1 MTDSSEFSPEQAS
14 DPGTSMQDM
23 ARIAAERP
31 DLWASLAANPSLYPD
46 LREWLGQIDDPA
58 VKEALNAS
66 AQQAAGQVPDENAS
80 TAEAGSTEEASEP
93 AAEETPA
100 GDDPAEEAPTAET
113 PAAEAEAGPAEE
125 ESAAEAGPAE
135 DAPAAEEA
143 PTAETVSIEEASE
156 PAAEE
161 TPAGDDPAEEA
172 PTAETPAAEAEAGP
186 AEEESAAE
194 DAPIAETVSIE
205 EASELAAEETPAGE
219 DPVEEAPTAETP
231 AAEAEAGPVE
241 EESAAEAG
249 PAEDAPAAEE
259 APTAETVSIEEASE
273 PAAEETP
280 TAAMGTPPPPP
291 SAPTAAMGTPPPPP
305 SAPTAAMGAPPPP
318 PSAPT
323 AAMGT
328 PPPPPF
334 APTAAMGAPPPP
346 PARAGGK
353 RRRKKWVPIAAVL
366 AVVLAVGGG
375 TFAVYTY
382 LTQRGAASPDEVMS
396 TVSQAIA
403 DKDPISMF
411 KMVSP
416 SEIDTVA
423 DSADAIRD
431 GGSDSRKGS
440 SKADPGALLSKDAI
454 NSYLEALDVSSSEMT
469 YSVDQKSDDLAI
481 ATISS
486 WHLDVSVNQSL
497 ADTLRTRYQSA
508 KGSSLTDEEEEFFSD
523 LDFSDLSYDGDV
535 ADDFRDDI
543 PFEIVMIKE
552 DGRWYISP
560 LMTSAQWNYRDRA
573 QWDDDVESPNYDAD
587 FDSVKGADS
596 PEAAVQNLTEAILD
610 ARRPSD
616 MLDDS
621 VTGLLSLPE
630 RRLAM
635 VYGPVMIGDDRKFS
649 ERASE
654 NVKIDWDLTSTD
666 IGGGQAVVHPG
677 NSKITLNPDDEDEKI
692 TLEFKGNTMKVKTPA
707 SEHNTASVDFTRQ
720 LENPDRLGVVVEKSD
735 GTWHVSSS
743 GTIVNIFSL
752 RPSERAL
759 DKFSDILED
768 LGVDPDDS
776 DDLADTI
783 TQSVAIATPILVGID
798 IAEQLQDVEWRE
810 PYRPSYDSYDSYS
823 GYSTADYYSQ
833 CTSGDM
839 SACDRLY
846 YASSSGSFD
855 ESYGKSCGGRNYSLD
870 YGGQCESKYGR
881 WY

>member
-46 LREWLGQIDDPA
+46 LREWLGQVDDPA

-66 AQQAAGQVPDENAS
+66 AQQAAGQVSAEKAPA
-80 TAEAGSTEEASEP
+80 AEAGSTEEASEP

-205 EASELAAEETPAGE
+205 EASEPAAEETPA
-219 DPVEEAPTAETP
+219 
-231 AAEAEAGPVE
+231 
-241 EESAAEAG
+241 
-249 PAEDAPAAEE
+249 AED

-318 PSAPT
+318 P
-323 AAMGT
+323 
-328 PPPPPF
+328 F
-334 APTAAMGAPPPP
+334 APAAAMGAPPPP

-783 TQSVAIATPILVGID
+783 TQSVAIATPILVGVD

>member
-46 LREWLGQIDDPA
+46 LREWLSQIDDPA
-58 VKEALNAS
+58 VKEALSAS
-66 AQQAAGQVPDENAS
+66 AQQAAEQAP
-80 TAEAGSTEEASEP
+80 AEAEPVEAVEAEEAPAAEAEEASESTVAGTSAGDEPAEAEEVP
-93 AAEETPA
+93 AAEQADEAEASPA
-100 GDDPAEEAPTAET
+100 EGAPAEDEPSVEAEASPTEDAPVLDVVSAEEASELTVAET
-113 PAAEAEAGPAEE
+113 SVGDEPAEAAEEEAPAEDEPSVEAETSPTEEVPAAEQAAEAEAEPVEAEEVPAAEAEASPTEDA
-125 ESAAEAGPAE
+125 SAE
-135 DAPAAEEA
+135 DEPTEEVPAAGDEA
-143 PTAETVSIEEASE
+143 EKTSE
-156 PAAEE
+156 PAVA
-161 TPAGDDPAEEA
+161 DV
-172 PTAETPAAEAEAGP
+172 PTA
-186 AEEESAAE
+186 
-194 DAPIAETVSIE
+194 V
-205 EASELAAEETPAGE
+205 
-219 DPVEEAPTAETP
+219 
-231 AAEAEAGPVE
+231 
-241 EESAAEAG
+241 
-249 PAEDAPAAEE
+249 
-259 APTAETVSIEEASE
+259 
-273 PAAEETP
+273 
-280 TAAMGTPPPPP
+280 MGTPPPPP

-305 SAPTAAMGAPPPP
+305 
-318 PSAPT
+318 
-323 AAMGT
+323 
-328 PPPPPF
+328 
-334 APTAAMGAPPPP
+334 
-346 PARAGGK
+346 PARASGK

-366 AVVLAVGGG
+366 AAVLAVGGG
-375 TFAVYTY
+375 AFAVYTY

-396 TVSQAIA
+396 TVSQAIV
-403 DKDPISMF
+403 DKDIISMF

-454 NSYLEALDVSSSEMT
+454 NNYLEALDVSTSDMT
-469 YSVDQKSDDLAI
+469 YTVDQKSDDLAV

-486 WHLDVSVNQSL
+486 WHLDVRVDQSL

-508 KGSSLTDEEEEFFSD
+508 KGSSLTDDEEEFFSN
-523 LDFSDLSYDGDV
+523 LDFSDLSYDGDF
-535 ADDFRDDI
+535 AEDFSEDFNNEGI
-543 PFEIVMIKE
+543 PLEIVMIKE

-560 LMTSAQWNYRDRA
+560 LLTSAQWSY
-573 QWDDDVESPNYDAD
+573 QTQTKWDDDVESPNYDAD

-635 VYGPVMIGDDRKFS
+635 VYGPVMIGDDAKFS

-666 IGGGQAVVHPG
+666 IGGGQSVVQPG
-677 NSKITLNPDDEDEKI
+677 NSTITLNPDDDDEKI
-692 TLEFKGNTMKVKTPA
+692 TFEFEGNTMKVTTPA
-707 SEHNTASVDFTRQ
+707 SDNNTASVDFTRQ
-720 LENPDRLGVVVEKSD
+720 LEDPDRLGVVVEKSD

-759 DKFSDILED
+759 DKFSDTLED
-768 LGVDPDDS
+768 LGVDSDDS
-776 DDLADTI
+776 DELADTI
-783 TQSVAIATPILVGID
+783 TQSVAIATPILVGVD
-798 IAEQLQDVEWRE
+798 IAEQLQDVEWRDS
-810 PYRPSYDSYDSYS
+810 YSYDSYDTYS
-823 GYSTADYYSQ
+823 GSSTDSYYDQ

-839 SACDRLY
+839 VACDRLY
-846 YASSSGSFD
+846 VMSSSGSFD
-855 ESYGKSCGGRNYSLD
+855 ESYGRSCGGRDYSLN
-870 YGGQCESKYGR
+870 YGGACESKYGR

>member
-1 MTDSSEFSPEQAS
+1 MTDSSEFSPEQAA

-46 LREWLGQIDDPA
+46 LREWLGQVDDPA
-58 VKEALNAS
+58 VKEALSAS
-66 AQQAAGQVPDENAS
+66 AQR
-80 TAEAGSTEEASEP
+80 
-93 AAEETPA
+93 AAERVPA
-100 GDDPAEEAPTAET
+100 GDEPAE
-113 PAAEAEAGPAEE
+113 
-125 ESAAEAGPAE
+125 
-135 DAPAAEEA
+135 APAAEEA
-143 PTAETVSIEEASE
+143 PTDDA
-156 PAAEE
+156 PAAEVE
-161 TPAGDDPAEEA
+161 DVKADGAEADSAQEA
-172 PTAETPAAEAEAGP
+172 PTAEA
-186 AEEESAAE
+186 
-194 DAPIAETVSIE
+194 VSIE
-205 EASELAAEETPAGE
+205 
-219 DPVEEAPTAETP
+219 D
-231 AAEAEAGPVE
+231 
-241 EESAAEAG
+241 
-249 PAEDAPAAEE
+249 
-259 APTAETVSIEEASE
+259 ASE
-273 PAAEETP
+273 PATAEAPTTEIAVDSAEETP
-280 TAAMGTPPPPP
+280 TAAMGT
-291 SAPTAAMGTPPPPP
+291 
-305 SAPTAAMGAPPPP
+305 
-318 PSAPT
+318 
-323 AAMGT
+323 
-328 PPPPPF
+328 
-334 APTAAMGAPPPP
+334 PPPP

-403 DKDPISMF
+403 DKDIISMF

-454 NSYLEALDVSSSEMT
+454 NNYLEALDVSTSDMT
-469 YSVDQKSDDLAI
+469 YTVDQKSDDLAV

-486 WHLDVSVNQSL
+486 WHLDVRVDQSL

-508 KGSSLTDEEEEFFSD
+508 KGSSLTDDEEEFFSD

-543 PFEIVMIKE
+543 PLEIVMIKE
-552 DGRWYISP
+552 DGRWFISP

-573 QWDDDVESPNYDAD
+573 QWDDDVEAPNYEAD
-587 FDSVKGADS
+587 FSSVKGADS

-616 MLDDS
+616 MLEDN

-635 VYGPVMIGDDRKFS
+635 VYGPVMVGDDRKFS

-666 IGGGQAVVHPG
+666 IGGGQAVVQPG

-692 TLEFKGNTMKVKTPA
+692 TFEFKGNTMKVTTPA
-707 SEHNTASVDFTRQ
+707 SENNTASVDFTRQ
-720 LENPDRLGVVVEKSD
+720 LKDPDRLGVVVEKSD

-743 GTIVNIFSL
+743 GTIVNIFNL

-759 DKFSDILED
+759 DKFSDTLED

-783 TQSVAIATPILVGID
+783 TQSVAIATPILVGVD
-798 IAEQLQDVEWRE
+798 IAEQLQDVNWRA

-855 ESYGKSCGGRNYSLD
+855 ESYGRSCGGRNYSLD
-870 YGGQCESKYGR
+870 YGGQCESRYGR

>member
-1 MTDSSEFSPEQAS
+1 MTDSSEFSPEQAA

-46 LREWLGQIDDPA
+46 LREWLGQVDDPA
-58 VKEALNAS
+58 VKEALSAS
-66 AQQAAGQVPDENAS
+66 AQR
-80 TAEAGSTEEASEP
+80 
-93 AAEETPA
+93 AAERVPA
-100 GDDPAEEAPTAET
+100 GDEPAE
-113 PAAEAEAGPAEE
+113 
-125 ESAAEAGPAE
+125 
-135 DAPAAEEA
+135 APAAEEA
-143 PTAETVSIEEASE
+143 PADDAPVAEVEDVKADDGAEADSAQETPTAEAVTAENASE
-156 PAAEE
+156 PVA
-161 TPAGDDPAEEA
+161 AEEA
-172 PTAETPAAEAEAGP
+172 PA
-186 AEEESAAE
+186 
-194 DAPIAETVSIE
+194 D
-205 EASELAAEETPAGE
+205 
-219 DPVEEAPTAETP
+219 
-231 AAEAEAGPVE
+231 
-241 EESAAEAG
+241 
-249 PAEDAPAAEE
+249 DAPAAEVEDVKADGAE
-259 APTAETVSIEEASE
+259 ADSAQEA
-273 PAAEETP
+273 P
-280 TAAMGTPPPPP
+280 TAAMGTPPPPPP

-305 SAPTAAMGAPPPP
+305 AP
-318 PSAPT
+318 
-323 AAMGT
+323 
-328 PPPPPF
+328 
-334 APTAAMGAPPPP
+334 
-346 PARAGGK
+346 AGGK

-403 DKDPISMF
+403 DKDIISMF

-454 NSYLEALDVSSSEMT
+454 NNYLEALDVSTSDMT
-469 YSVDQKSDDLAI
+469 YTVDQKSDDLAV

-486 WHLDVSVNQSL
+486 WHLDVRVDQSL

-508 KGSSLTDEEEEFFSD
+508 KGSSLTDDEEEFFSD

-543 PFEIVMIKE
+543 PLEIVMIKE
-552 DGRWYISP
+552 DGRWFISP

-573 QWDDDVESPNYDAD
+573 QWDDDVEAPNYEAD
-587 FDSVKGADS
+587 FSSVKGADS

-616 MLDDS
+616 MLEDN

-635 VYGPVMIGDDRKFS
+635 VYGPVMVGDDRKFS

-666 IGGGQAVVHPG
+666 IGGGQAVVQPG

-692 TLEFKGNTMKVKTPA
+692 TFEFKGNTMKVTTPA
-707 SEHNTASVDFTRQ
+707 SENNTASVDFTRQ
-720 LENPDRLGVVVEKSD
+720 LKDPDRLGVVVEKSD

-743 GTIVNIFSL
+743 GTIVNIFNL

-759 DKFSDILED
+759 DKFSDTLED

-783 TQSVAIATPILVGID
+783 TQSVAIATPILVGVD
-798 IAEQLQDVEWRE
+798 IAEQLQDVNWRA

-855 ESYGKSCGGRNYSLD
+855 ESYGRSCGGRNYSLD
-870 YGGQCESKYGR
+870 YGGQCESRYGR

>member
-1 MTDSSEFSPEQAS
+1 MTDSSEFSPEQAA

-46 LREWLGQIDDPA
+46 LREWLGQVDDPA
-58 VKEALNAS
+58 VKEALSAS
-66 AQQAAGQVPDENAS
+66 AQR
-80 TAEAGSTEEASEP
+80 
-93 AAEETPA
+93 AAERVPA
-100 GDDPAEEAPTAET
+100 GDEPAE
-113 PAAEAEAGPAEE
+113 
-125 ESAAEAGPAE
+125 
-135 DAPAAEEA
+135 APAAEEA
-143 PTAETVSIEEASE
+143 PADDAPVAEVEDVKADDGAETDSAQETPTAEAVTAENASE
-156 PAAEE
+156 P
-161 TPAGDDPAEEA
+161 
-172 PTAETPAAEAEAGP
+172 
-186 AEEESAAE
+186 
-194 DAPIAETVSIE
+194 V
-205 EASELAAEETPAGE
+205 
-219 DPVEEAPTAETP
+219 
-231 AAEAEAGPVE
+231 
-241 EESAAEAG
+241 
-249 PAEDAPAAEE
+249 AAEE
-259 APTAETVSIEEASE
+259 AP
-273 PAAEETP
+273 AAEVEDVK
-280 TAAMGTPPPPP
+280 ADGAEAD
-291 SAPTAAMGTPPPPP
+291 SAQEAPTAAMGTPPPPP
-305 SAPTAAMGAPPPP
+305 S
-318 PSAPT
+318 
-323 AAMGT
+323 
-328 PPPPPF
+328 

-403 DKDPISMF
+403 DKDIISMF

-454 NSYLEALDVSSSEMT
+454 NNYLEALDVSTSDMT
-469 YSVDQKSDDLAI
+469 YTVDQKSDDLAV

-486 WHLDVSVNQSL
+486 WHLDVRVDQSL

-508 KGSSLTDEEEEFFSD
+508 KGSSLTDDEEEFFSD

-543 PFEIVMIKE
+543 PLEIVMIKE
-552 DGRWYISP
+552 DGRWFISP

-573 QWDDDVESPNYDAD
+573 QWDDDVEAPNYEAD
-587 FDSVKGADS
+587 FSSVKGADS

-616 MLDDS
+616 MLEDN

-635 VYGPVMIGDDRKFS
+635 VYGPVMVGDDRKFS

-666 IGGGQAVVHPG
+666 IGGGQAVVQPG

-692 TLEFKGNTMKVKTPA
+692 TFEFKGNTMKVTTPA
-707 SEHNTASVDFTRQ
+707 SENNTASVDFTRQ
-720 LENPDRLGVVVEKSD
+720 LKDPDRLGVVVEKSD

-743 GTIVNIFSL
+743 GTIVNIFNL

-759 DKFSDILED
+759 DKFSDTLED

-783 TQSVAIATPILVGID
+783 TQSVAIATPILVGVD
-798 IAEQLQDVEWRE
+798 IAEQLQDVNWRA

-870 YGGQCESKYGR
+870 YGGQCESRYGR

>member
-46 LREWLGQIDDPA
+46 LREWLSQIDDPA
-58 VKEALNAS
+58 VKEALSAS
-66 AQQAAGQVPDENAS
+66 AQQAAEQAP
-80 TAEAGSTEEASEP
+80 AEAEPVEAAEEEAPTEDEPSVEAEASPAEKVPAAEQAAEAEEVSESTVAETSVGDEPVEAEEVLAAEQADEAEASPAEDAPVVDVVSAEEASELTV
-93 AAEETPA
+93 ADASV
-100 GDDPAEEAPTAET
+100 GDDPAEAAEEEAPAEDEPSVEAEASPAEKVPAAEQAAEAEAEPVEAEEV
-113 PAAEAEAGPAEE
+113 PAAEAEASPTEDA
-125 ESAAEAGPAE
+125 SAE
-135 DAPAAEEA
+135 DEPTEEVPAAGDEAEKTSEPAVADVPTAVMGTPPPPPSA
-143 PTAETVSIEEASE
+143 PTAAMG
-156 PAAEE
+156 
-161 TPAGDDPAEEA
+161 TPPL
-172 PTAETPAAEAEAGP
+172 PP
-186 AEEESAAE
+186 SA
-194 DAPIAETVSIE
+194 
-205 EASELAAEETPAGE
+205 
-219 DPVEEAPTAETP
+219 
-231 AAEAEAGPVE
+231 
-241 EESAAEAG
+241 
-249 PAEDAPAAEE
+249 
-259 APTAETVSIEEASE
+259 
-273 PAAEETP
+273 P

-305 SAPTAAMGAPPPP
+305 
-318 PSAPT
+318 
-323 AAMGT
+323 
-328 PPPPPF
+328 
-334 APTAAMGAPPPP
+334 
-346 PARAGGK
+346 PARASGK

-366 AVVLAVGGG
+366 AAVLAVGGG
-375 TFAVYTY
+375 AFAVYTY

-396 TVSQAIA
+396 TVSQAIV
-403 DKDPISMF
+403 DKDIISMF

-454 NSYLEALDVSSSEMT
+454 NNYLEALDVSSSEMT

-486 WHLDVSVNQSL
+486 WHLDVSVDQSL

-508 KGSSLTDEEEEFFSD
+508 KGSSLTDDEEEFFSN
-523 LDFSDLSYDGDV
+523 LDFSDLSYDGDF
-535 ADDFRDDI
+535 AEDFSEDFNNEGI
-543 PFEIVMIKE
+543 PLEIVMIKE

-560 LMTSAQWNYRDRA
+560 LLTSAQWSY
-573 QWDDDVESPNYDAD
+573 QTQTKWDDDVESPNYDAD

-635 VYGPVMIGDDRKFS
+635 VYGPVMIGDDVKFS

-666 IGGGQAVVHPG
+666 IGGGQSVVQPG
-677 NSKITLNPDDEDEKI
+677 NSTITLNPDDDDEKI
-692 TLEFKGNTMKVKTPA
+692 TFEFEGNTMKVTTPA
-707 SEHNTASVDFTRQ
+707 SDNNTASVDFTRQ
-720 LENPDRLGVVVEKSD
+720 LEDPDRLGVVVEKGD

-759 DKFSDILED
+759 DKFSDTLED
-768 LGVDPDDS
+768 LGVDSDDS
-776 DDLADTI
+776 DELADTI
-783 TQSVAIATPILVGID
+783 TQSVAIATPILVGVD
-798 IAEQLQDVEWRE
+798 IAEQLQDVEWRDS
-810 PYRPSYDSYDSYS
+810 YSYDSYDTYPGSSTDSY
-823 GYSTADYYSQ
+823 YDQ

-839 SACDRLY
+839 VACDRLY
-846 YASSSGSFD
+846 VMSSSGSFD
-855 ESYGKSCGGRNYSLD
+855 ESYGRSCGGRDYSLN
-870 YGGQCESKYGR
+870 YGGACESKYGR

>member
-46 LREWLGQIDDPA
+46 LREWLSQIDDPA
-58 VKEALNAS
+58 VKEALSAS
-66 AQQAAGQVPDENAS
+66 AQQAAEQAP
-80 TAEAGSTEEASEP
+80 AEAEPVEAAGEAPAAEAEEASESTVAGTSAGDEPAEAEEVP
-93 AAEETPA
+93 AAEQADETESS
-100 GDDPAEEAPTAET
+100 PAEGAPAEDEPSVEAEASPTEEVPAAEQAAEAEAEPVEAEEV
-113 PAAEAEAGPAEE
+113 PAAEAEASPTEDA
-125 ESAAEAGPAE
+125 SAE
-135 DAPAAEEA
+135 DEPTEEVPAAGDEA
-143 PTAETVSIEEASE
+143 EKASE
-156 PAAEE
+156 PAVA
-161 TPAGDDPAEEA
+161 DV
-172 PTAETPAAEAEAGP
+172 PTA
-186 AEEESAAE
+186 
-194 DAPIAETVSIE
+194 V
-205 EASELAAEETPAGE
+205 
-219 DPVEEAPTAETP
+219 
-231 AAEAEAGPVE
+231 
-241 EESAAEAG
+241 
-249 PAEDAPAAEE
+249 
-259 APTAETVSIEEASE
+259 
-273 PAAEETP
+273 
-280 TAAMGTPPPPP
+280 MGTPPPPP

-305 SAPTAAMGAPPPP
+305 
-318 PSAPT
+318 
-323 AAMGT
+323 
-328 PPPPPF
+328 
-334 APTAAMGAPPPP
+334 
-346 PARAGGK
+346 PARASGK

-403 DKDPISMF
+403 DKDIISMF

-454 NSYLEALDVSSSEMT
+454 NNYLEALDVSTSDMT
-469 YSVDQKSDDLAI
+469 YTVDQKSDDLAV

-486 WHLDVSVNQSL
+486 WHLDVRVDQSL

-508 KGSSLTDEEEEFFSD
+508 KGSSLTDDEEEFFSD

-543 PFEIVMIKE
+543 PLEIVMIKE
-552 DGRWYISP
+552 DGRWFISP

-573 QWDDDVESPNYDAD
+573 QWDDDVEAPNYEAD
-587 FDSVKGADS
+587 FSSVKGADS

-616 MLDDS
+616 MLEDN

-635 VYGPVMIGDDRKFS
+635 VYGPVMVGDDRKFS

-666 IGGGQAVVHPG
+666 IGGGQAVVQPG

-692 TLEFKGNTMKVKTPA
+692 TFEFKGNTMKVTTPA
-707 SEHNTASVDFTRQ
+707 SENNTASVDFTRQ
-720 LENPDRLGVVVEKSD
+720 LKDPDRLGVVVEKSD

-743 GTIVNIFSL
+743 GTIVNIFNL

-759 DKFSDILED
+759 DKFSDTLED

-783 TQSVAIATPILVGID
+783 TQSVAIATPILVGVD
-798 IAEQLQDVEWRE
+798 IAEQLQDVNWRA

-855 ESYGKSCGGRNYSLD
+855 ESYGRSCGGRNYSLD
-870 YGGQCESKYGR
+870 YGGQCESRYGR

>member
-46 LREWLGQIDDPA
+46 LREWLSQIDDPA
-58 VKEALNAS
+58 VKEALSAS
-66 AQQAAGQVPDENAS
+66 VQQAAEQAP
-80 TAEAGSTEEASEP
+80 AEAEPVEAAGEAPAAEAEEASESTVAGTSAGDEPAEAEEVP
-93 AAEETPA
+93 AAEQADETEASPA
-100 GDDPAEEAPTAET
+100 EGAPAEDEPSVEAEASPAEDAPVVEVVSAEEASELTVADASVGDDPAEAAEEEAPAEDEPSVEAEASPAEEVPAAEQAAEAEAEPVEAEEV
-113 PAAEAEAGPAEE
+113 PAAEAEASPTEDA
-125 ESAAEAGPAE
+125 SAE
-135 DAPAAEEA
+135 DEPTEEVPAAGDEA
-143 PTAETVSIEEASE
+143 EKASE
-156 PAAEE
+156 PAVA
-161 TPAGDDPAEEA
+161 DV
-172 PTAETPAAEAEAGP
+172 PTA
-186 AEEESAAE
+186 
-194 DAPIAETVSIE
+194 V
-205 EASELAAEETPAGE
+205 
-219 DPVEEAPTAETP
+219 
-231 AAEAEAGPVE
+231 
-241 EESAAEAG
+241 
-249 PAEDAPAAEE
+249 
-259 APTAETVSIEEASE
+259 
-273 PAAEETP
+273 
-280 TAAMGTPPPPP
+280 MGTPPPPP

-305 SAPTAAMGAPPPP
+305 SAPTAAMG
-318 PSAPT
+318 
-323 AAMGT
+323 T
-328 PPPPPF
+328 P
-334 APTAAMGAPPPP
+334 PPPP
-346 PARAGGK
+346 PARASGR

-366 AVVLAVGGG
+366 AAVLAVGGG
-375 TFAVYTY
+375 AFAVYTY

-396 TVSQAIA
+396 TVSQAIV
-403 DKDPISMF
+403 DKDIISMF

-454 NSYLEALDVSSSEMT
+454 NNYLEALDVSSSEMT

-486 WHLDVSVNQSL
+486 WHLDVSVDQSL

-508 KGSSLTDEEEEFFSD
+508 KGSSLTDDEEEFFSN
-523 LDFSDLSYDGDV
+523 LDFSDLSYDGDF
-535 ADDFRDDI
+535 AEDFSEDFNNEGI
-543 PFEIVMIKE
+543 PLEIVMIKE

-560 LMTSAQWNYRDRA
+560 LLTSAQWSY
-573 QWDDDVESPNYDAD
+573 QTQTKWDDDVESPNYDAD

-635 VYGPVMIGDDRKFS
+635 VYGPVMIGDDAKFS

-666 IGGGQAVVHPG
+666 IGGGQSVVQPG
-677 NSKITLNPDDEDEKI
+677 NSTITLNPDDDDEKI
-692 TLEFKGNTMKVKTPA
+692 TFEFEGNTMKVTTPA
-707 SEHNTASVDFTRQ
+707 SDNNTASVDFTRQ
-720 LENPDRLGVVVEKSD
+720 LEDPDRLGVVVEKSD

-759 DKFSDILED
+759 DKFSDTLED
-768 LGVDPDDS
+768 LGVDSDDS
-776 DDLADTI
+776 DELVDTI
-783 TQSVAIATPILVGID
+783 TQSVAIATPILVGVD
-798 IAEQLQDVEWRE
+798 IAEQLQDVEWRDS
-810 PYRPSYDSYDSYS
+810 YSYDSYDTYS
-823 GYSTADYYSQ
+823 GSSTDSYYDQ

-839 SACDRLY
+839 VACDRLY
-846 YASSSGSFD
+846 VMSSSGSFD
-855 ESYGKSCGGRNYSLD
+855 ESYGRSCGGRDYSLN
-870 YGGQCESKYGR
+870 YGGACESKYGR

>member
-1 MTDSSEFSPEQAS
+1 MTDSSEFSPEQAA

-46 LREWLGQIDDPA
+46 LREWLGQVDDPA
-58 VKEALNAS
+58 VKEALSAS
-66 AQQAAGQVPDENAS
+66 AQR
-80 TAEAGSTEEASEP
+80 
-93 AAEETPA
+93 AAERVPA
-100 GDDPAEEAPTAET
+100 GDEPAE
-113 PAAEAEAGPAEE
+113 
-125 ESAAEAGPAE
+125 
-135 DAPAAEEA
+135 APAAEEA
-143 PTAETVSIEEASE
+143 PADDAPVAEVEDVKADDGAEADSAQETPTAEAVSAENASE
-156 PAAEE
+156 P
-161 TPAGDDPAEEA
+161 
-172 PTAETPAAEAEAGP
+172 
-186 AEEESAAE
+186 
-194 DAPIAETVSIE
+194 V
-205 EASELAAEETPAGE
+205 
-219 DPVEEAPTAETP
+219 
-231 AAEAEAGPVE
+231 
-241 EESAAEAG
+241 
-249 PAEDAPAAEE
+249 AAEE
-259 APTAETVSIEEASE
+259 APADDAPVAEVEDVKADDGAEADS
-273 PAAEETP
+273 AQETP

-291 SAPTAAMGTPPPPP
+291 
-305 SAPTAAMGAPPPP
+305 

-328 PPPPPF
+328 
-334 APTAAMGAPPPP
+334 PPPP

-403 DKDPISMF
+403 DKDIISMF

-454 NSYLEALDVSSSEMT
+454 NNYLEALDVSTSDMT
-469 YSVDQKSDDLAI
+469 YTVDQKSDDLAV

-486 WHLDVSVNQSL
+486 WHLDVRVDQSL

-508 KGSSLTDEEEEFFSD
+508 KGSSLTDDEEEFFSD

-543 PFEIVMIKE
+543 PLEIVMIKE
-552 DGRWYISP
+552 DGRWFISP

-573 QWDDDVESPNYDAD
+573 QWDDDVEAPNYEAD
-587 FDSVKGADS
+587 FSSVKGADS

-616 MLDDS
+616 MLEDN

-635 VYGPVMIGDDRKFS
+635 VYGPVMVGDDRKFS

-666 IGGGQAVVHPG
+666 IGGGQAVVQPG

-692 TLEFKGNTMKVKTPA
+692 TFEFKGNTMKVTTPA
-707 SEHNTASVDFTRQ
+707 SENNTASVDFTRQ
-720 LENPDRLGVVVEKSD
+720 LKDPDRLGVVVEKSD

-743 GTIVNIFSL
+743 GTIVNIFNL

-759 DKFSDILED
+759 DKFSDTLED

-783 TQSVAIATPILVGID
+783 TQSVAIATPILVGVD
-798 IAEQLQDVEWRE
+798 IAEQLQDVNWRA

-855 ESYGKSCGGRNYSLD
+855 ESYGRSCGGRNYSLD
-870 YGGQCESKYGR
+870 YGGQCESRYGR

>member
-1 MTDSSEFSPEQAS
+1 MTDSSEFSPEQAA

-46 LREWLGQIDDPA
+46 LREWLGQVDDPA
-58 VKEALNAS
+58 VKEALSAS
-66 AQQAAGQVPDENAS
+66 AQR
-80 TAEAGSTEEASEP
+80 
-93 AAEETPA
+93 AAERVPA
-100 GDDPAEEAPTAET
+100 GDEPAE
-113 PAAEAEAGPAEE
+113 
-125 ESAAEAGPAE
+125 
-135 DAPAAEEA
+135 APAAEEA
-143 PTAETVSIEEASE
+143 PADDAPVAEVEDVKADGAEADSAQETPTAEAVSAENASE
-156 PAAEE
+156 PVA
-161 TPAGDDPAEEA
+161 AEEA
-172 PTAETPAAEAEAGP
+172 PV
-186 AEEESAAE
+186 
-194 DAPIAETVSIE
+194 D
-205 EASELAAEETPAGE
+205 
-219 DPVEEAPTAETP
+219 
-231 AAEAEAGPVE
+231 
-241 EESAAEAG
+241 
-249 PAEDAPAAEE
+249 DAPAAEVEDVE
-259 APTAETVSIEEASE
+259 ADGAEADSAQ
-273 PAAEETP
+273 ETP
-280 TAAMGTPPPPP
+280 TAAMGT
-291 SAPTAAMGTPPPPP
+291 
-305 SAPTAAMGAPPPP
+305 
-318 PSAPT
+318 
-323 AAMGT
+323 
-328 PPPPPF
+328 
-334 APTAAMGAPPPP
+334 PPPP

-403 DKDPISMF
+403 DKDIISMF

-454 NSYLEALDVSSSEMT
+454 NNYLEALDVSTSDMT
-469 YSVDQKSDDLAI
+469 YTVDQKSDDLAV

-486 WHLDVSVNQSL
+486 WHLDVRVDQSL

-508 KGSSLTDEEEEFFSD
+508 KGSSLTDDEEEFFSD

-543 PFEIVMIKE
+543 PLEIVMIKE
-552 DGRWYISP
+552 DGRWFISP

-573 QWDDDVESPNYDAD
+573 QWDDDVEAPNYEAD
-587 FDSVKGADS
+587 FSSVKGADS

-616 MLDDS
+616 MLEDN

-635 VYGPVMIGDDRKFS
+635 VYGPVMVGDDRKFS

-666 IGGGQAVVHPG
+666 IGGGQAVVQPG

-692 TLEFKGNTMKVKTPA
+692 TFEFKGNTMKVTTPA
-707 SEHNTASVDFTRQ
+707 SENNTASVDFTRQ
-720 LENPDRLGVVVEKSD
+720 LKDPDRLGVVVEKSD

-743 GTIVNIFSL
+743 GTIVNIFNL

-759 DKFSDILED
+759 DKFSDTLED

-783 TQSVAIATPILVGID
+783 TQSVAIATPILVGVD
-798 IAEQLQDVEWRE
+798 IAEQLQDVKWRA

-855 ESYGKSCGGRNYSLD
+855 ESYGRSCGGRNYSLD
-870 YGGQCESKYGR
+870 YGGQCESRYGR

>member
-46 LREWLGQIDDPA
+46 LREWLGQVDDPA

-66 AQQAAGQVPDENAS
+66 AQQAAGQVPVEDAPA
-80 TAEAGSTEEASEP
+80 AEAGSTEEASE
-93 AAEETPA
+93 
-100 GDDPAEEAPTAET
+100 
-113 PAAEAEAGPAEE
+113 
-125 ESAAEAGPAE
+125 
-135 DAPAAEEA
+135 
-143 PTAETVSIEEASE
+143 
-156 PAAEE
+156 
-161 TPAGDDPAEEA
+161 
-172 PTAETPAAEAEAGP
+172 
-186 AEEESAAE
+186 SAAE
-194 DAPIAETVSIE
+194 DAP
-205 EASELAAEETPAGE
+205 AGE
-219 DPVEEAPTAETP
+219 DPAEEAPTAETP

-273 PAAEETP
+273 LAAAEAPTAETPAAEAEAGPVEEESAAEAGPAEDAPAAEDAPIAETVSIEEASEP
-280 TAAMGTPPPPP
+280 VAAEEAPADDAPAAEVEDVKADGAEVD
-291 SAPTAAMGTPPPPP
+291 SAQEAPTAAMGTPPPPP
-305 SAPTAAMGAPPPP
+305 SAPTAAMGA
-318 PSAPT
+318 
-323 AAMGT
+323 

-454 NSYLEALDVSSSEMT
+454 NNYLEALDVSTSDMT
-469 YSVDQKSDDLAI
+469 YTVDQKSDDLAV

-486 WHLDVSVNQSL
+486 WHLDVRVDQSL

-508 KGSSLTDEEEEFFSD
+508 KGSSLTDDEEEFFSD

-543 PFEIVMIKE
+543 PLEIVMIKE
-552 DGRWYISP
+552 DGRWFISP

-573 QWDDDVESPNYDAD
+573 QWDDDVEAPNYEAD
-587 FDSVKGADS
+587 FSSVKGADS

-616 MLDDS
+616 MLEDN

-635 VYGPVMIGDDRKFS
+635 VYGPVMVGDDRKFS

-666 IGGGQAVVHPG
+666 IGGGQAVVQPG

-692 TLEFKGNTMKVKTPA
+692 TFEFKGNTMKVTTPA
-707 SEHNTASVDFTRQ
+707 SENNTASVDFTRQ
-720 LENPDRLGVVVEKSD
+720 LKDPDRLGVVVEKSD

-743 GTIVNIFSL
+743 GTIVNIFNL

-759 DKFSDILED
+759 DKFSDTLED

-783 TQSVAIATPILVGID
+783 TQSVAIATPILVGVD
-798 IAEQLQDVEWRE
+798 IAEQLQDVKWRA

-855 ESYGKSCGGRNYSLD
+855 ESYGRSCGGRNYSLD
-870 YGGQCESKYGR
+870 YGGQCESRYGR

>member
-46 LREWLGQIDDPA
+46 LREWLSQIDDPA
-58 VKEALNAS
+58 VKEALSAS
-66 AQQAAGQVPDENAS
+66 AQQAAEQAP
-80 TAEAGSTEEASEP
+80 AEAEPVEAVEAEEAPAAEAEEASESTVAGTSAGDEPAEAEEVP
-93 AAEETPA
+93 AAEQADEAEASPA
-100 GDDPAEEAPTAET
+100 EGAPAEDEPSVEAEASPTEDAPVLDVVSAEEASELTVAET
-113 PAAEAEAGPAEE
+113 SVGDEPAEAAEEEAPAEDEPSVEAETSPTEEVPAAEQAAEAEAEPVEAEEVPAAEAEASPTEDA
-125 ESAAEAGPAE
+125 SAE
-135 DAPAAEEA
+135 DEPTEEVPAAGDEA
-143 PTAETVSIEEASE
+143 EKTSE
-156 PAAEE
+156 PAVA
-161 TPAGDDPAEEA
+161 DV
-172 PTAETPAAEAEAGP
+172 PTA
-186 AEEESAAE
+186 
-194 DAPIAETVSIE
+194 V
-205 EASELAAEETPAGE
+205 
-219 DPVEEAPTAETP
+219 
-231 AAEAEAGPVE
+231 
-241 EESAAEAG
+241 
-249 PAEDAPAAEE
+249 
-259 APTAETVSIEEASE
+259 
-273 PAAEETP
+273 
-280 TAAMGTPPPPP
+280 MGTPPPPP

-305 SAPTAAMGAPPPP
+305 
-318 PSAPT
+318 
-323 AAMGT
+323 
-328 PPPPPF
+328 
-334 APTAAMGAPPPP
+334 
-346 PARAGGK
+346 PARASGK

-366 AVVLAVGGG
+366 AAVLAVGGG
-375 TFAVYTY
+375 AFAVYTY

-396 TVSQAIA
+396 TVSQAIV
-403 DKDPISMF
+403 DKDIISMF

-454 NSYLEALDVSSSEMT
+454 NNYLEALDVSSSEMT

-486 WHLDVSVNQSL
+486 WHLDVSVDQSL

-508 KGSSLTDEEEEFFSD
+508 KGSSLTDDEEEFFSN
-523 LDFSDLSYDGDV
+523 LDFSDLSYDGDF
-535 ADDFRDDI
+535 AEDFSEDFNNEGI
-543 PFEIVMIKE
+543 PLEIVMIKE

-560 LMTSAQWNYRDRA
+560 LLTSAQWSY
-573 QWDDDVESPNYDAD
+573 QTQTKWDDDVESPNYDAD

-635 VYGPVMIGDDRKFS
+635 VYGPVMIGDDAKFS

-666 IGGGQAVVHPG
+666 IGGGQSVVQPG
-677 NSKITLNPDDEDEKI
+677 NSTITLNPDDDDEKI
-692 TLEFKGNTMKVKTPA
+692 TFEFEGNTMKVTTPA
-707 SEHNTASVDFTRQ
+707 SDNNTASVDFTRQ
-720 LENPDRLGVVVEKSD
+720 LEDPDRLGVVVEKSD

-759 DKFSDILED
+759 DKFSDTLED
-768 LGVDPDDS
+768 LGVDSDDS
-776 DDLADTI
+776 DELADTI
-783 TQSVAIATPILVGID
+783 TQSVAIATPILVGVD
-798 IAEQLQDVEWRE
+798 IAEQLQDVEWRDS
-810 PYRPSYDSYDSYS
+810 YSYDSYDTYS
-823 GYSTADYYSQ
+823 GSSTDSYYDQ

-839 SACDRLY
+839 VACDRLY
-846 YASSSGSFD
+846 VMSSSGSFD
-855 ESYGKSCGGRNYSLD
+855 ESYGRSCGGRDYSLN
-870 YGGQCESKYGR
+870 YGGACESKYGR

>member
-46 LREWLGQIDDPA
+46 LREWLSQIDDPA
-58 VKEALNAS
+58 VKEALSAS
-66 AQQAAGQVPDENAS
+66 VQQAAEQAP
-80 TAEAGSTEEASEP
+80 AEAEPVEAAGEAPAAEAEEASESTVAGTSAGDEPAEAEEVP
-93 AAEETPA
+93 AAEQADETEASPA
-100 GDDPAEEAPTAET
+100 EGAPAEDEPSVEAEASPAEDAPVVEVVSAEEASELTVADASVGDDPAEAAEEEAPAEDEPSVEAEASPAEEVPAAEQAAEAEAEPVEAEEV
-113 PAAEAEAGPAEE
+113 PAAEAEASPTEDA
-125 ESAAEAGPAE
+125 SAE
-135 DAPAAEEA
+135 DEPTEEVPAAGDEA
-143 PTAETVSIEEASE
+143 EKASE
-156 PAAEE
+156 PAVA
-161 TPAGDDPAEEA
+161 DV
-172 PTAETPAAEAEAGP
+172 PTA
-186 AEEESAAE
+186 
-194 DAPIAETVSIE
+194 V
-205 EASELAAEETPAGE
+205 
-219 DPVEEAPTAETP
+219 
-231 AAEAEAGPVE
+231 
-241 EESAAEAG
+241 
-249 PAEDAPAAEE
+249 
-259 APTAETVSIEEASE
+259 
-273 PAAEETP
+273 
-280 TAAMGTPPPPP
+280 MGTPPPPP

-305 SAPTAAMGAPPPP
+305 SAPTAAMG
-318 PSAPT
+318 
-323 AAMGT
+323 T
-328 PPPPPF
+328 P
-334 APTAAMGAPPPP
+334 PPPP
-346 PARAGGK
+346 PARASGK

-366 AVVLAVGGG
+366 AAVLAVGGG
-375 TFAVYTY
+375 AFAVYTY

-396 TVSQAIA
+396 TVSQAIV
-403 DKDPISMF
+403 DKDIISMF

-454 NSYLEALDVSSSEMT
+454 NNYLEALDVSSSEMT

-486 WHLDVSVNQSL
+486 WHLDVSVDQSL

-508 KGSSLTDEEEEFFSD
+508 KGSSLTDDEEEFFSN
-523 LDFSDLSYDGDV
+523 LDFSDLSYDGDF
-535 ADDFRDDI
+535 AEDFSEDFNNEGI
-543 PFEIVMIKE
+543 PLEIVMIKE

-560 LMTSAQWNYRDRA
+560 LLTSAQWSY
-573 QWDDDVESPNYDAD
+573 QTQTKWDDDVESPNYDAD
-587 FDSVKGADS
+587 FDSVEGADS

-635 VYGPVMIGDDRKFS
+635 VYGPVMIGDDAKFS

-666 IGGGQAVVHPG
+666 IGGGQSVVQPG
-677 NSKITLNPDDEDEKI
+677 NSTITLNPDDDDEKI
-692 TLEFKGNTMKVKTPA
+692 TFEFEGNTMKVTTPA
-707 SEHNTASVDFTRQ
+707 SDNNTASVDFTRQ
-720 LENPDRLGVVVEKSD
+720 LEDPDRLGVVVEKSD

-759 DKFSDILED
+759 DKFSDTLED
-768 LGVDPDDS
+768 LGVDSDDS
-776 DDLADTI
+776 DELADTI
-783 TQSVAIATPILVGID
+783 TQSVAIATPILVGVD
-798 IAEQLQDVEWRE
+798 IAEQLQDVEWRDS
-810 PYRPSYDSYDSYS
+810 YSYDSYDTYS
-823 GYSTADYYSQ
+823 GSSTDSYYDQ

-839 SACDRLY
+839 VACDRLY
-846 YASSSGSFD
+846 VMSSSGSFD
-855 ESYGKSCGGRNYSLD
+855 ESYGRSCGGRDYSLN
-870 YGGQCESKYGR
+870 YGGACESKYGR

>member
-46 LREWLGQIDDPA
+46 LREWLSQIDDPA
-58 VKEALNAS
+58 VKEALSAS
-66 AQQAAGQVPDENAS
+66 AQQAAEQAP
-80 TAEAGSTEEASEP
+80 AEAEPVEAAEEAPAAEAEEASESTV
-93 AAEETPA
+93 AGTSV
-100 GDDPAEEAPTAET
+100 GDDPAEAAEEEAPAEDEPSVEAEASPT
-113 PAAEAEAGPAEE
+113 EEVPAAEQAAEAEAEPVEAEE
-125 ESAAEAGPAE
+125 
-135 DAPAAEEA
+135 
-143 PTAETVSIEEASE
+143 VL
-156 PAAEE
+156 
-161 TPAGDDPAEEA
+161 
-172 PTAETPAAEAEAGP
+172 AAEAEASP
-186 AEEESAAE
+186 TEDEPTEE
-194 DAPIAETVSIE
+194 V
-205 EASELAAEETPAGE
+205 
-219 DPVEEAPTAETP
+219 P
-231 AAEAEAGPVE
+231 AAGDEAEK
-241 EESAAEAG
+241 
-249 PAEDAPAAEE
+249 
-259 APTAETVSIEEASE
+259 ASE
-273 PAAEETP
+273 PAVADVP
-280 TAAMGTPPPPP
+280 TAVMGTPPPPP

-305 SAPTAAMGAPPPP
+305 SAPTV
-318 PSAPT
+318 
-323 AAMGT
+323 AMGT
-328 PPPPPF
+328 PPPPP
-334 APTAAMGAPPPP
+334 
-346 PARAGGK
+346 PARASGK

-366 AVVLAVGGG
+366 AAVLAVGGG
-375 TFAVYTY
+375 AFAVYTY

-396 TVSQAIA
+396 TVSQAIV
-403 DKDPISMF
+403 DKDIISMF

-454 NSYLEALDVSSSEMT
+454 NNYLEALDVSSSEMT

-486 WHLDVSVNQSL
+486 WHLDVSVDQSL

-508 KGSSLTDEEEEFFSD
+508 KGSSLTDDEEEFFSN
-523 LDFSDLSYDGDV
+523 LDFSDLSYDGDF
-535 ADDFRDDI
+535 AEDFSEDFNNEGI
-543 PFEIVMIKE
+543 PLEIVMIKE

-560 LMTSAQWNYRDRA
+560 LLTSAQWSY
-573 QWDDDVESPNYDAD
+573 QTQTKWDDDVESPNYDAD

-635 VYGPVMIGDDRKFS
+635 VYGPVMIGDDVKFS

-666 IGGGQAVVHPG
+666 IGGGQSVVQPG
-677 NSKITLNPDDEDEKI
+677 NSTITLNPDDDDEKI
-692 TLEFKGNTMKVKTPA
+692 TFEFEGNTMKVTTPA
-707 SEHNTASVDFTRQ
+707 SDNNTASVDFTRQ
-720 LENPDRLGVVVEKSD
+720 LEDPDRLGVVVEKSD

-759 DKFSDILED
+759 DKFSDTLED
-768 LGVDPDDS
+768 LGVDSDDS
-776 DDLADTI
+776 DELADTI
-783 TQSVAIATPILVGID
+783 TQSVAIATPILVGVD
-798 IAEQLQDVEWRE
+798 IAEQLQDVEWRDS
-810 PYRPSYDSYDSYS
+810 YSYDSYDTYS
-823 GYSTADYYSQ
+823 GSSTDSYYDQ

-839 SACDRLY
+839 VACDRLY
-846 YASSSGSFD
+846 VMSSSGSFD
-855 ESYGKSCGGRNYSLD
+855 ESYGRSCGGRDYSLN
-870 YGGQCESKYGR
+870 YGGACESKYGR

>member
-46 LREWLGQIDDPA
+46 LREWLSQIDDPA
-58 VKEALNAS
+58 VKEALSAS
-66 AQQAAGQVPDENAS
+66 AQQAAEQAP
-80 TAEAGSTEEASEP
+80 AEAEPVEAAEEAPAEDEPSVEAEASPTEEVPAAEQAAEAEEASELTV
-93 AAEETPA
+93 ADASV
-100 GDDPAEEAPTAET
+100 GDDPAEAAEEEAPAAEQAAEAEAEPVEAEEV
-113 PAAEAEAGPAEE
+113 PAAEAEASPTEDA
-125 ESAAEAGPAE
+125 SAE
-135 DAPAAEEA
+135 DEPTEEVPAAGDEA
-143 PTAETVSIEEASE
+143 EKASE
-156 PAAEE
+156 PAVA
-161 TPAGDDPAEEA
+161 DV
-172 PTAETPAAEAEAGP
+172 PTA
-186 AEEESAAE
+186 
-194 DAPIAETVSIE
+194 V
-205 EASELAAEETPAGE
+205 
-219 DPVEEAPTAETP
+219 
-231 AAEAEAGPVE
+231 
-241 EESAAEAG
+241 
-249 PAEDAPAAEE
+249 
-259 APTAETVSIEEASE
+259 
-273 PAAEETP
+273 
-280 TAAMGTPPPPP
+280 MGTPPPPP

-305 SAPTAAMGAPPPP
+305 SAPTAAIGTPPPP

-323 AAMGT
+323 AAIGT
-328 PPPPPF
+328 P
-334 APTAAMGAPPPP
+334 PPPP
-346 PARAGGK
+346 PARASGK

-366 AVVLAVGGG
+366 AAVLAVGGG
-375 TFAVYTY
+375 AFAVYTY

-403 DKDPISMF
+403 DKDIISMF

-454 NSYLEALDVSSSEMT
+454 NNYLEALDVSTSDMT
-469 YSVDQKSDDLAI
+469 YTVDQKSDDLAV

-486 WHLDVSVNQSL
+486 WHLDVRVDQSL

-508 KGSSLTDEEEEFFSD
+508 KGSSLTDDEEEFFSN
-523 LDFSDLSYDGDV
+523 LDFSDLSYDGDF
-535 ADDFRDDI
+535 AEDFSEDFNNEGI
-543 PFEIVMIKE
+543 PLEIVMIKE

-560 LMTSAQWNYRDRA
+560 LLTSAQWSY
-573 QWDDDVESPNYDAD
+573 QTQTKWDDDVESPNYDAD

-616 MLDDS
+616 MLEDN

-635 VYGPVMIGDDRKFS
+635 VYGPVMVGDDRKFS

-654 NVKIDWDLTSTD
+654 NVKIDWDLTSTG
-666 IGGGQAVVHPG
+666 IGGGQAVVQPG

-692 TLEFKGNTMKVKTPA
+692 TFEFKGNTMKVTTPA
-707 SEHNTASVDFTRQ
+707 SENNTASVDFTRQ
-720 LENPDRLGVVVEKSD
+720 LKDPDRLGVVVEKSD

-759 DKFSDILED
+759 DKFSDTLED
-768 LGVDPDDS
+768 LGVDSDDS
-776 DDLADTI
+776 DELVDTI
-783 TQSVAIATPILVGID
+783 TQSVAIATPILVGVD
-798 IAEQLQDVEWRE
+798 IAEQLQDVEWRDS
-810 PYRPSYDSYDSYS
+810 YSYDSYDTYS
-823 GYSTADYYSQ
+823 GSSTDSYYDQ

-839 SACDRLY
+839 VACDRLY
-846 YASSSGSFD
+846 VMSSSGSFD
-855 ESYGKSCGGRNYSLD
+855 ESYGRSCGGRDYSLN
-870 YGGQCESKYGR
+870 YGGACESKYGR

>member
-46 LREWLGQIDDPA
+46 LREWLSQIDDPA
-58 VKEALNAS
+58 VKEALSAS
-66 AQQAAGQVPDENAS
+66 AQQAAEQAP
-80 TAEAGSTEEASEP
+80 AEAEPVEAAEEAPAEDEPSVEAEASPTEEVPAAEQAAEAEEASELTV
-93 AAEETPA
+93 ADASV
-100 GDDPAEEAPTAET
+100 GDDPAEAAEEEAPAAEQAAEAEAEPVEAEEV
-113 PAAEAEAGPAEE
+113 PAAEAEASPTEDA
-125 ESAAEAGPAE
+125 SAE
-135 DAPAAEEA
+135 DEPTEEVPAAGDEA
-143 PTAETVSIEEASE
+143 EKASE
-156 PAAEE
+156 PAVA
-161 TPAGDDPAEEA
+161 DV
-172 PTAETPAAEAEAGP
+172 PTA
-186 AEEESAAE
+186 
-194 DAPIAETVSIE
+194 V
-205 EASELAAEETPAGE
+205 
-219 DPVEEAPTAETP
+219 
-231 AAEAEAGPVE
+231 
-241 EESAAEAG
+241 
-249 PAEDAPAAEE
+249 
-259 APTAETVSIEEASE
+259 
-273 PAAEETP
+273 
-280 TAAMGTPPPPP
+280 MGTPPPPP

-305 SAPTAAMGAPPPP
+305 SAPTAAIGTPPPP

-323 AAMGT
+323 AAIGT
-328 PPPPPF
+328 P
-334 APTAAMGAPPPP
+334 PPPP
-346 PARAGGK
+346 PARASGK

-366 AVVLAVGGG
+366 AAVLAVGGG
-375 TFAVYTY
+375 AFAVYTY

-403 DKDPISMF
+403 DKDIISMF

-486 WHLDVSVNQSL
+486 WHLDVSVDQSL

-508 KGSSLTDEEEEFFSD
+508 KGSSLTDDEEEFFSN
-523 LDFSDLSYDGDV
+523 LDFSDLSYDGDF
-535 ADDFRDDI
+535 AEDFSEDFNNEGI
-543 PFEIVMIKE
+543 PLEIVMIKE

-560 LMTSAQWNYRDRA
+560 LLTSAQWSY
-573 QWDDDVESPNYDAD
+573 QTQTKWDDDVESPNYDAD

-616 MLDDS
+616 MLEDN

-635 VYGPVMIGDDRKFS
+635 VYGPVMIGDDAKFS

-666 IGGGQAVVHPG
+666 IGGGQSVVQPG
-677 NSKITLNPDDEDEKI
+677 NSTITLNPDDDDEKI
-692 TLEFKGNTMKVKTPA
+692 TFEFEGNTMKVTTPA
-707 SEHNTASVDFTRQ
+707 SDNNTASVDFTRQ
-720 LENPDRLGVVVEKSD
+720 LEDPDRLGVVVEKSD

-759 DKFSDILED
+759 DKFSDTLED
-768 LGVDPDDS
+768 LGVDSDDS
-776 DDLADTI
+776 DELVDTI
-783 TQSVAIATPILVGID
+783 TQSVAIATPILVGVD
-798 IAEQLQDVEWRE
+798 IAEQLQDVEWRDS
-810 PYRPSYDSYDSYS
+810 YSYDSYDTYS
-823 GYSTADYYSQ
+823 GSSTDSYYDQ

-839 SACDRLY
+839 VACDRLY
-846 YASSSGSFD
+846 VMSSSGSFD
-855 ESYGKSCGGRNYSLD
+855 ESYGRSCGGRDYSLN
-870 YGGQCESKYGR
+870 YGGACESKYGR

>member
-1 MTDSSEFSPEQAS
+1 MTDSSEFSPEQAA

-46 LREWLGQIDDPA
+46 LREWLGQVDDPA
-58 VKEALNAS
+58 VKEALSAS
-66 AQQAAGQVPDENAS
+66 AQR
-80 TAEAGSTEEASEP
+80 
-93 AAEETPA
+93 AAERVPA
-100 GDDPAEEAPTAET
+100 GDEPAE
-113 PAAEAEAGPAEE
+113 
-125 ESAAEAGPAE
+125 
-135 DAPAAEEA
+135 APAAEEA
-143 PTAETVSIEEASE
+143 PADDAPVAEVEDVKAD
-156 PAAEE
+156 
-161 TPAGDDPAEEA
+161 G
-172 PTAETPAAEAEAGP
+172 AEAD
-186 AEEESAAE
+186 SAQ
-194 DAPIAETVSIE
+194 
-205 EASELAAEETPAGE
+205 
-219 DPVEEAPTAETP
+219 
-231 AAEAEAGPVE
+231 
-241 EESAAEAG
+241 
-249 PAEDAPAAEE
+249 
-259 APTAETVSIEEASE
+259 
-273 PAAEETP
+273 ETP
-280 TAAMGTPPPPP
+280 TAAMGTPPPPPP

-305 SAPTAAMGAPPPP
+305 SAPTAAMG
-318 PSAPT
+318 T
-323 AAMGT
+323 
-328 PPPPPF
+328 
-334 APTAAMGAPPPP
+334 PPPP

-403 DKDPISMF
+403 DKDIISMF

-454 NSYLEALDVSSSEMT
+454 NNYLEALDVSTSDMT
-469 YSVDQKSDDLAI
+469 YTVDQKSDDLAV

-486 WHLDVSVNQSL
+486 WHLDVRVDQSL

-508 KGSSLTDEEEEFFSD
+508 KGSSLTDDEEEFFSD

-543 PFEIVMIKE
+543 PLEIVMIKE
-552 DGRWYISP
+552 DGRWFISP

-573 QWDDDVESPNYDAD
+573 QWDDDVEAPNYEAD
-587 FDSVKGADS
+587 FSSVKGADS

-616 MLDDS
+616 MLEDN

-635 VYGPVMIGDDRKFS
+635 VYGPVMVGDDRKFS

-666 IGGGQAVVHPG
+666 IGGGQAVVQPG

-692 TLEFKGNTMKVKTPA
+692 TFEFKGNTMKVTTPA
-707 SEHNTASVDFTRQ
+707 SENNTASVDFTRQ
-720 LENPDRLGVVVEKSD
+720 LKDPDRLGVVVEKSD

-743 GTIVNIFSL
+743 GTIVNIFNL

-759 DKFSDILED
+759 DKFSDTLED

-783 TQSVAIATPILVGID
+783 TQSVAIATPILVGVD
-798 IAEQLQDVEWRE
+798 IAEQLQDVNWRA

-855 ESYGKSCGGRNYSLD
+855 ESYGRSCGGRNYSLD
-870 YGGQCESKYGR
+870 YGGQCESRYGR

>member
-1 MTDSSEFSPEQAS
+1 MTDSSEFSPEQAA

-46 LREWLGQIDDPA
+46 LREWLGQVDDPA
-58 VKEALNAS
+58 VKEALSAS
-66 AQQAAGQVPDENAS
+66 AQR
-80 TAEAGSTEEASEP
+80 
-93 AAEETPA
+93 AAERVPA
-100 GDDPAEEAPTAET
+100 GDEPAE
-113 PAAEAEAGPAEE
+113 
-125 ESAAEAGPAE
+125 
-135 DAPAAEEA
+135 APAAEEA
-143 PTAETVSIEEASE
+143 PADDAPVAEVEDVKADDGAETDSAQETPTAEAVTAENASE
-156 PAAEE
+156 PVAA
-161 TPAGDDPAEEA
+161 EA
-172 PTAETPAAEAEAGP
+172 PTTEIAVDSAQEA
-186 AEEESAAE
+186 
-194 DAPIAETVSIE
+194 
-205 EASELAAEETPAGE
+205 
-219 DPVEEAPTAETP
+219 
-231 AAEAEAGPVE
+231 
-241 EESAAEAG
+241 
-249 PAEDAPAAEE
+249 
-259 APTAETVSIEEASE
+259 
-273 PAAEETP
+273 P
-280 TAAMGTPPPPP
+280 TAAMGTPPPPPP

-305 SAPTAAMGAPPPP
+305 
-318 PSAPT
+318 PS
-323 AAMGT
+323 
-328 PPPPPF
+328 

-403 DKDPISMF
+403 DKDIISMF

-454 NSYLEALDVSSSEMT
+454 NNYLEALDVSTSDMT
-469 YSVDQKSDDLAI
+469 YTVDQKSDDLAV

-486 WHLDVSVNQSL
+486 WHLDVRVDQSL

-508 KGSSLTDEEEEFFSD
+508 KGSSLTDDEEEFFSD

-543 PFEIVMIKE
+543 PLEIVMIKE
-552 DGRWYISP
+552 DGRWFISP

-573 QWDDDVESPNYDAD
+573 QWDDDVEAPNYEAD
-587 FDSVKGADS
+587 FSSVKGADS

-616 MLDDS
+616 MLEDN

-635 VYGPVMIGDDRKFS
+635 VYGPVMVGDDRKFS

-666 IGGGQAVVHPG
+666 IGGGQAVVQPG

-692 TLEFKGNTMKVKTPA
+692 TFEFKGNTMKVTTPA
-707 SEHNTASVDFTRQ
+707 SENNTASVDFTRQ
-720 LENPDRLGVVVEKSD
+720 LKDPDRLGVVVEKSD

-743 GTIVNIFSL
+743 GTIVNIFNL

-759 DKFSDILED
+759 DKFSDTLED

-783 TQSVAIATPILVGID
+783 TQSVAIATPILVGVD
-798 IAEQLQDVEWRE
+798 IAEQLQDVNWRA

-855 ESYGKSCGGRNYSLD
+855 ESYGRSCGGRNYSLD
-870 YGGQCESKYGR
+870 YGGQCESRYGR

>member
-1 MTDSSEFSPEQAS
+1 MTDSSEFSPEQAA

-46 LREWLGQIDDPA
+46 LREWLGQGDDPA
-58 VKEALNAS
+58 VKEALSAS
-66 AQQAAGQVPDENAS
+66 AQR
-80 TAEAGSTEEASEP
+80 
-93 AAEETPA
+93 AAERVPA
-100 GDDPAEEAPTAET
+100 GDEPAE
-113 PAAEAEAGPAEE
+113 
-125 ESAAEAGPAE
+125 
-135 DAPAAEEA
+135 APAAEEA
-143 PTAETVSIEEASE
+143 PADDAPVAEVEDVKTDGAEADS
-156 PAAEE
+156 AQ
-161 TPAGDDPAEEA
+161 EA
-172 PTAETPAAEAEAGP
+172 PTAEAVTAEN
-186 AEEESAAE
+186 
-194 DAPIAETVSIE
+194 
-205 EASELAAEETPAGE
+205 ASEPVAAEEAPA
-219 DPVEEAPTAETP
+219 D
-231 AAEAEAGPVE
+231 
-241 EESAAEAG
+241 
-249 PAEDAPAAEE
+249 DAPAAEVEDVKADGAE
-259 APTAETVSIEEASE
+259 ADSAQ
-273 PAAEETP
+273 ETP
-280 TAAMGTPPPPP
+280 TAAMGT
-291 SAPTAAMGTPPPPP
+291 
-305 SAPTAAMGAPPPP
+305 
-318 PSAPT
+318 
-323 AAMGT
+323 
-328 PPPPPF
+328 
-334 APTAAMGAPPPP
+334 PPPP

-403 DKDPISMF
+403 DKDIISMF

-454 NSYLEALDVSSSEMT
+454 NNYLEALDVSTSDMT
-469 YSVDQKSDDLAI
+469 YTVDQKSDDLAV

-486 WHLDVSVNQSL
+486 WHLDVRVDQSL

-508 KGSSLTDEEEEFFSD
+508 KGSSLTDDEEEFFSD

-543 PFEIVMIKE
+543 PLEIVMIKE
-552 DGRWYISP
+552 DGRWFISP

-573 QWDDDVESPNYDAD
+573 QWDDDVEAPNYEAD
-587 FDSVKGADS
+587 FSSVKGADS

-616 MLDDS
+616 MLEDN

-635 VYGPVMIGDDRKFS
+635 VYGPVMVGDDRKFS

-666 IGGGQAVVHPG
+666 IGGGQAVVQPG

-692 TLEFKGNTMKVKTPA
+692 TFEFKGNTMKVTTPA
-707 SEHNTASVDFTRQ
+707 SENNTASVDFTRQ
-720 LENPDRLGVVVEKSD
+720 LKDPDRLGVVVEKSD

-743 GTIVNIFSL
+743 GTIVNIFNL

-759 DKFSDILED
+759 DKFSDTLED

-783 TQSVAIATPILVGID
+783 TQSVAIATPILVGVD
-798 IAEQLQDVEWRE
+798 IAEQLQDVNWRA

-855 ESYGKSCGGRNYSLD
+855 ESYGRSCGGRNYSLD
-870 YGGQCESKYGR
+870 YGGQCESRYGR

>member
-1 MTDSSEFSPEQAS
+1 MTDSSEFSPEQAA

-46 LREWLGQIDDPA
+46 LREWLGQVDDPA
-58 VKEALNAS
+58 VKEALSAS
-66 AQQAAGQVPDENAS
+66 AQR
-80 TAEAGSTEEASEP
+80 
-93 AAEETPA
+93 AAERVPA
-100 GDDPAEEAPTAET
+100 GDEPAE
-113 PAAEAEAGPAEE
+113 
-125 ESAAEAGPAE
+125 
-135 DAPAAEEA
+135 APAAEEA
-143 PTAETVSIEEASE
+143 PA
-156 PAAEE
+156 
-161 TPAGDDPAEEA
+161 D
-172 PTAETPAAEAEAGP
+172 
-186 AEEESAAE
+186 
-194 DAPIAETVSIE
+194 
-205 EASELAAEETPAGE
+205 
-219 DPVEEAPTAETP
+219 
-231 AAEAEAGPVE
+231 
-241 EESAAEAG
+241 
-249 PAEDAPAAEE
+249 DAPAAEVEDVKADGAE
-259 APTAETVSIEEASE
+259 ADSAQ
-273 PAAEETP
+273 ETP
-280 TAAMGTPPPPP
+280 TAEAVTAENASEPVAAEEAPAAEVEDVKADGAEAD
-291 SAPTAAMGTPPPPP
+291 SAQEAPTAAMGTPPPPP
-305 SAPTAAMGAPPPP
+305 S
-318 PSAPT
+318 
-323 AAMGT
+323 
-328 PPPPPF
+328 

-403 DKDPISMF
+403 DKDIISMF

-454 NSYLEALDVSSSEMT
+454 NNYLEALDVSTSDMT
-469 YSVDQKSDDLAI
+469 YTVDQKSDDLAV

-486 WHLDVSVNQSL
+486 WHLDVRVDQSL

-508 KGSSLTDEEEEFFSD
+508 KGSSLTDDEEEFFSD

-543 PFEIVMIKE
+543 PLEIVMIKE
-552 DGRWYISP
+552 DGRWFISP

-573 QWDDDVESPNYDAD
+573 QWDDDVEAPNYEAD
-587 FDSVKGADS
+587 FSSVKGADS

-616 MLDDS
+616 MLEDN

-635 VYGPVMIGDDRKFS
+635 VYGPVMVGDDRKFS

-666 IGGGQAVVHPG
+666 IGGGQAVVQPG

-692 TLEFKGNTMKVKTPA
+692 TFEFKGNTMKVTTPA
-707 SEHNTASVDFTRQ
+707 SENNTASVDFTRQ
-720 LENPDRLGVVVEKSD
+720 LKDPDRLGVVVEKSD

-743 GTIVNIFSL
+743 GTIVNIFNL

-759 DKFSDILED
+759 DKFSDTLED

-783 TQSVAIATPILVGID
+783 TQSVAIATPILVGVD
-798 IAEQLQDVEWRE
+798 IAEQLQDVNWRA

-870 YGGQCESKYGR
+870 YGGQCESRYGR

>member
-1 MTDSSEFSPEQAS
+1 MTDSSEFSPEQAA

-46 LREWLGQIDDPA
+46 LREWLGQVDDPA
-58 VKEALNAS
+58 VKEALSAS
-66 AQQAAGQVPDENAS
+66 AQR
-80 TAEAGSTEEASEP
+80 
-93 AAEETPA
+93 AAERVPA
-100 GDDPAEEAPTAET
+100 GDEPAE
-113 PAAEAEAGPAEE
+113 
-125 ESAAEAGPAE
+125 
-135 DAPAAEEA
+135 APAAEEA
-143 PTAETVSIEEASE
+143 PA
-156 PAAEE
+156 
-161 TPAGDDPAEEA
+161 D
-172 PTAETPAAEAEAGP
+172 
-186 AEEESAAE
+186 
-194 DAPIAETVSIE
+194 
-205 EASELAAEETPAGE
+205 
-219 DPVEEAPTAETP
+219 
-231 AAEAEAGPVE
+231 
-241 EESAAEAG
+241 
-249 PAEDAPAAEE
+249 DAPAAEVEDVKADGAE
-259 APTAETVSIEEASE
+259 ADSAQ
-273 PAAEETP
+273 ETP
-280 TAAMGTPPPPP
+280 TAAMGTPPPPPP

-305 SAPTAAMGAPPPP
+305 SAPTAAMG
-318 PSAPT
+318 T
-323 AAMGT
+323 
-328 PPPPPF
+328 
-334 APTAAMGAPPPP
+334 PPPP

-403 DKDPISMF
+403 DKDIISMF

-508 KGSSLTDEEEEFFSD
+508 KGSSLTDDEEEFFSD

-543 PFEIVMIKE
+543 PLEIVMIKE
-552 DGRWYISP
+552 DGRWFISP

-573 QWDDDVESPNYDAD
+573 QWDDDVEAPNYEAD
-587 FDSVKGADS
+587 FSSVKGADS

-616 MLDDS
+616 MLEDN

-635 VYGPVMIGDDRKFS
+635 VYGPVMVGDDRKFS

-666 IGGGQAVVHPG
+666 IGGGQAVVQPG

-692 TLEFKGNTMKVKTPA
+692 TFEFKGNTMKVTTPA
-707 SEHNTASVDFTRQ
+707 SENNTASVDFTRQ
-720 LENPDRLGVVVEKSD
+720 LKDPDRLGVVVEKSD

-743 GTIVNIFSL
+743 GTIVNIFNL

-759 DKFSDILED
+759 DKFSDTLED

-783 TQSVAIATPILVGID
+783 TQSVAIATPILVGVD
-798 IAEQLQDVEWRE
+798 IAEQLQDVNWRA

-855 ESYGKSCGGRNYSLD
+855 ESYGRSCGGRNYSLD
-870 YGGQCESKYGR
+870 YGGQCESRYGR

>member
-46 LREWLGQIDDPA
+46 LREWLSQIDDPA
-58 VKEALNAS
+58 VKEALSAS
-66 AQQAAGQVPDENAS
+66 VQQAAEQAP
-80 TAEAGSTEEASEP
+80 AEAEPVEAAGEALAAEAEEASESTVAGTSAGDEPAEAEEVLAAEQADETEASPAEGAPAEDEPSVEAEASPTEEVP
-93 AAEETPA
+93 AAEQADETEAEPVE
-100 GDDPAEEAPTAET
+100 AEEV
-113 PAAEAEAGPAEE
+113 PAAEAEASPTEDA
-125 ESAAEAGPAE
+125 SAE
-135 DAPAAEEA
+135 DEPTEEVPAAGDEA
-143 PTAETVSIEEASE
+143 EKASE
-156 PAAEE
+156 PAVA
-161 TPAGDDPAEEA
+161 DV
-172 PTAETPAAEAEAGP
+172 PTA
-186 AEEESAAE
+186 
-194 DAPIAETVSIE
+194 V
-205 EASELAAEETPAGE
+205 
-219 DPVEEAPTAETP
+219 
-231 AAEAEAGPVE
+231 
-241 EESAAEAG
+241 
-249 PAEDAPAAEE
+249 
-259 APTAETVSIEEASE
+259 
-273 PAAEETP
+273 
-280 TAAMGTPPPPP
+280 MGTPPPPP

-305 SAPTAAMGAPPPP
+305 SAPTAAMG
-318 PSAPT
+318 
-323 AAMGT
+323 T
-328 PPPPPF
+328 P
-334 APTAAMGAPPPP
+334 PPPP
-346 PARAGGK
+346 PARASGK

-366 AVVLAVGGG
+366 AAVLAVGGG
-375 TFAVYTY
+375 AFAVYTY

-396 TVSQAIA
+396 TVSQAIV
-403 DKDPISMF
+403 DKDIISMF

-454 NSYLEALDVSSSEMT
+454 NNYLEALDVSSSEMT

-486 WHLDVSVNQSL
+486 WHLDVSVDQSL

-508 KGSSLTDEEEEFFSD
+508 KGSSLTDDEEEFFSN
-523 LDFSDLSYDGDV
+523 LDFSDLSYDGDF
-535 ADDFRDDI
+535 AEDFSEDFNNEGI
-543 PFEIVMIKE
+543 PLEIVMIKE

-560 LMTSAQWNYRDRA
+560 LLTSAQWSY
-573 QWDDDVESPNYDAD
+573 QTQTKWDDDVESPNYAAD

-635 VYGPVMIGDDRKFS
+635 VYGPVMIGDDAKFS

-666 IGGGQAVVHPG
+666 IGGGQSVVQPG
-677 NSKITLNPDDEDEKI
+677 NSTITLNPDDDDEKI
-692 TLEFKGNTMKVKTPA
+692 TFEFEGNTMKVTTPA
-707 SEHNTASVDFTRQ
+707 SDNNTASVDFTRQ
-720 LENPDRLGVVVEKSD
+720 LEDPDRLGVVVEKSD

-759 DKFSDILED
+759 DKFSDTLED
-768 LGVDPDDS
+768 LGVDSDDS
-776 DDLADTI
+776 DELADTI
-783 TQSVAIATPILVGID
+783 TQSVAIATPILVGVD
-798 IAEQLQDVEWRE
+798 IAEQLQDVEWRDS
-810 PYRPSYDSYDSYS
+810 YSYDSYDTYS
-823 GYSTADYYSQ
+823 GSSTDSYYDQ

-839 SACDRLY
+839 VACDRLY
-846 YASSSGSFD
+846 VMSSSGSFD
-855 ESYGKSCGGRNYSLD
+855 ESYGRSCGGRDYSLN
-870 YGGQCESKYGR
+870 YGGACESKYGR

>member
-46 LREWLGQIDDPA
+46 LREWLGQVDDPA

-66 AQQAAGQVPDENAS
+66 AQQAAGQVPVEDAPA
-80 TAEAGSTEEASEP
+80 AEAGSTEEASEP
-93 AAEETPA
+93 AAEGDAPA
-100 GDDPAEEAPTAET
+100 GEDPVEEAPTAET
-113 PAAEAEAGPAEE
+113 PAAEAEAGSTEE
-125 ESAAEAGPAE
+125 ASELAAEAGPVE

-156 PAAEE
+156 PAAE
-161 TPAGDDPAEEA
+161 GDA
-172 PTAETPAAEAEAGP
+172 
-186 AEEESAAE
+186 
-194 DAPIAETVSIE
+194 
-205 EASELAAEETPAGE
+205 PAGE

-231 AAEAEAGPVE
+231 AAEAEADPAEEESAAEAGPAEDAPAGEDPVEEAPTAETPAAEAEADPAE

-259 APTAETVSIEEASE
+259 V
-273 PAAEETP
+273 
-280 TAAMGTPPPPP
+280 
-291 SAPTAAMGTPPPPP
+291 PTAAMGTPPPPP
-305 SAPTAAMGAPPPP
+305 SAPTAAMGA
-318 PSAPT
+318 
-323 AAMGT
+323 

-573 QWDDDVESPNYDAD
+573 QWDDDVESPDYDAD

>member
-1 MTDSSEFSPEQAS
+1 MTDSSEFSPEQAA

-46 LREWLGQIDDPA
+46 LREWLSQIDDPA
-58 VKEALNAS
+58 VKEALSAS
-66 AQQAAGQVPDENAS
+66 AQQAAEQAP
-80 TAEAGSTEEASEP
+80 AEAEPVEAVEAEEAPAAEAEEASESTV
-93 AAEETPA
+93 AGTSV
-100 GDDPAEEAPTAET
+100 GDDPAEAEEVPAAEQADEAEASPAEGAPAEDEPSVEAEASPTEDAPVLDVVSAEEASELTVAETSVGDEPAEAAEEEAPAEDEPSVEAEASPT
-113 PAAEAEAGPAEE
+113 EEVPAAEQAAEAEAEPVEAEEVPAAEAEASPTEDA
-125 ESAAEAGPAE
+125 SAE
-135 DAPAAEEA
+135 DEPTEEVPAAGDEA
-143 PTAETVSIEEASE
+143 EKTSE
-156 PAAEE
+156 PAVA
-161 TPAGDDPAEEA
+161 DV
-172 PTAETPAAEAEAGP
+172 PTA
-186 AEEESAAE
+186 
-194 DAPIAETVSIE
+194 V
-205 EASELAAEETPAGE
+205 
-219 DPVEEAPTAETP
+219 
-231 AAEAEAGPVE
+231 
-241 EESAAEAG
+241 
-249 PAEDAPAAEE
+249 
-259 APTAETVSIEEASE
+259 
-273 PAAEETP
+273 
-280 TAAMGTPPPPP
+280 MGTPPPPP

-305 SAPTAAMGAPPPP
+305 
-318 PSAPT
+318 
-323 AAMGT
+323 
-328 PPPPPF
+328 
-334 APTAAMGAPPPP
+334 
-346 PARAGGK
+346 PARASGK

-403 DKDPISMF
+403 DKDIISMF

-454 NSYLEALDVSSSEMT
+454 NNYLEALDVSTSDMT
-469 YSVDQKSDDLAI
+469 YTVDQKSDDLAV

-486 WHLDVSVNQSL
+486 WHLDVRVDQSL

-508 KGSSLTDEEEEFFSD
+508 KGSSLTDDEEEFFSD

-543 PFEIVMIKE
+543 PLEIVMIKE
-552 DGRWYISP
+552 DGRWFISP

-573 QWDDDVESPNYDAD
+573 QWDDDVEAPNYEAD
-587 FDSVKGADS
+587 FSSVKGADS

-616 MLDDS
+616 MLEDN

-635 VYGPVMIGDDRKFS
+635 VYGPVMVGDDRKFS

-666 IGGGQAVVHPG
+666 IGGGQAVVQPG

-692 TLEFKGNTMKVKTPA
+692 TFEFKGNTMKVTTPA
-707 SEHNTASVDFTRQ
+707 SENNTASVDFTRQ
-720 LENPDRLGVVVEKSD
+720 LKDPDRLGVVVEKSD

-743 GTIVNIFSL
+743 GTIVNIFNL

-759 DKFSDILED
+759 DKFSDTLED

-783 TQSVAIATPILVGID
+783 TQSVAIATPILVGVD

-839 SACDRLY
+839 FACDRLY

-855 ESYGKSCGGRNYSLD
+855 ESYGRSCGGRNYSLD
-870 YGGQCESKYGR
+870 YGGQCESRYGR

>member
-1 MTDSSEFSPEQAS
+1 MTDSSEFSPEQAA

-46 LREWLGQIDDPA
+46 LREWLGQVDDPA
-58 VKEALNAS
+58 VKEALSAS
-66 AQQAAGQVPDENAS
+66 AQW
-80 TAEAGSTEEASEP
+80 
-93 AAEETPA
+93 AAERVPA
-100 GDDPAEEAPTAET
+100 GDES
-113 PAAEAEAGPAEE
+113 AEAL
-125 ESAAEAGPAE
+125 
-135 DAPAAEEA
+135 AAEEA
-143 PTAETVSIEEASE
+143 PTDDAPTDDA
-156 PAAEE
+156 PAAEVE
-161 TPAGDDPAEEA
+161 DVKADGAEADSTQEA
-172 PTAETPAAEAEAGP
+172 PTAEAVSIEDASEPVAAEAPTTEIAVD
-186 AEEESAAE
+186 SAQ
-194 DAPIAETVSIE
+194 
-205 EASELAAEETPAGE
+205 
-219 DPVEEAPTAETP
+219 
-231 AAEAEAGPVE
+231 
-241 EESAAEAG
+241 
-249 PAEDAPAAEE
+249 
-259 APTAETVSIEEASE
+259 
-273 PAAEETP
+273 ETP

-305 SAPTAAMGAPPPP
+305 
-318 PSAPT
+318 
-323 AAMGT
+323 
-328 PPPPPF
+328 
-334 APTAAMGAPPPP
+334 
-346 PARAGGK
+346 PARASGK

-403 DKDPISMF
+403 DKDIISMF

-454 NSYLEALDVSSSEMT
+454 NNYLEALDVSTSDMT
-469 YSVDQKSDDLAI
+469 YTVDQKSDDLAV

-486 WHLDVSVNQSL
+486 WHLDVRVDQSL

-508 KGSSLTDEEEEFFSD
+508 KGSSLTDDEEEFFSD

-543 PFEIVMIKE
+543 PLEIVMIKE
-552 DGRWYISP
+552 DGRWFISP

-573 QWDDDVESPNYDAD
+573 QWDDDVEAPNYEAD
-587 FDSVKGADS
+587 FSSVKGADS

-616 MLDDS
+616 MLEDN

-635 VYGPVMIGDDRKFS
+635 VYGPVMVGDDRKFS

-666 IGGGQAVVHPG
+666 IGGGQAVVQPG

-692 TLEFKGNTMKVKTPA
+692 TFEFKGNTMKVTTPA
-707 SEHNTASVDFTRQ
+707 SENNTASVDFTRQ
-720 LENPDRLGVVVEKSD
+720 LKDPDRLGVVVEKSD

-743 GTIVNIFSL
+743 GTIVNIFNL

-759 DKFSDILED
+759 DKFSDTLED

-783 TQSVAIATPILVGID
+783 TQSVAIATPILVGVD
-798 IAEQLQDVEWRE
+798 IAEQLQDVNWRA

-855 ESYGKSCGGRNYSLD
+855 ESYGRSCGGRNYSLD
-870 YGGQCESKYGR
+870 YGGQCESRYGR

>member
-46 LREWLGQIDDPA
+46 LREWLSQIDDPA
-58 VKEALNAS
+58 VKEALSAS
-66 AQQAAGQVPDENAS
+66 AQQAAEQAP
-80 TAEAGSTEEASEP
+80 AEAEPVEAVEAEEAPAAEAEEASESTV
-93 AAEETPA
+93 AGTSV
-100 GDDPAEEAPTAET
+100 GDDPAEAEEVPAAEQADEAEASPAEGAPAEDEPSVEAEASPTEEVPAAEQAAEAEAEPVEAEEV
-113 PAAEAEAGPAEE
+113 PAAEAEASPTEDA
-125 ESAAEAGPAE
+125 SAE
-135 DAPAAEEA
+135 DEPTEEVPAAGDEA
-143 PTAETVSIEEASE
+143 EKASE
-156 PAAEE
+156 PAVA
-161 TPAGDDPAEEA
+161 DV
-172 PTAETPAAEAEAGP
+172 PTA
-186 AEEESAAE
+186 
-194 DAPIAETVSIE
+194 V
-205 EASELAAEETPAGE
+205 
-219 DPVEEAPTAETP
+219 
-231 AAEAEAGPVE
+231 
-241 EESAAEAG
+241 
-249 PAEDAPAAEE
+249 
-259 APTAETVSIEEASE
+259 
-273 PAAEETP
+273 
-280 TAAMGTPPPPP
+280 MGTPPPPP

-305 SAPTAAMGAPPPP
+305 
-318 PSAPT
+318 
-323 AAMGT
+323 
-328 PPPPPF
+328 
-334 APTAAMGAPPPP
+334 
-346 PARAGGK
+346 PARASGK

-366 AVVLAVGGG
+366 AAVLAVGGG
-375 TFAVYTY
+375 AFAVYTY

-396 TVSQAIA
+396 TVSQAIV
-403 DKDPISMF
+403 DKDIISMF

-454 NSYLEALDVSSSEMT
+454 NNYLEALDVSSSEMT

-486 WHLDVSVNQSL
+486 WHLDVSVDQSL

-508 KGSSLTDEEEEFFSD
+508 KGSSLTDDEEEFFSN
-523 LDFSDLSYDGDV
+523 LDFSDLSYDGDF
-535 ADDFRDDI
+535 AEDFNEDFNNEGI
-543 PFEIVMIKE
+543 PLEIVMIKE

-560 LMTSAQWNYRDRA
+560 LLTSAQWSY
-573 QWDDDVESPNYDAD
+573 QTQTKWDDDVESPNYDAD

-635 VYGPVMIGDDRKFS
+635 VYGPVMIGDDVKFS

-666 IGGGQAVVHPG
+666 IGGGQSVVQPG
-677 NSKITLNPDDEDEKI
+677 NSTITLNPDDDDEKI
-692 TLEFKGNTMKVKTPA
+692 TFEFEGNTMKVTTPA
-707 SEHNTASVDFTRQ
+707 SDNNTASVDFTRQ
-720 LENPDRLGVVVEKSD
+720 LEDPDRLGVVVEKSD

-759 DKFSDILED
+759 DKFSDTLED
-768 LGVDPDDS
+768 LGVDSDDS
-776 DDLADTI
+776 DELADTI
-783 TQSVAIATPILVGID
+783 TQSVAIATPILVGVD
-798 IAEQLQDVEWRE
+798 IAEQLQDVEWRDS
-810 PYRPSYDSYDSYS
+810 YSYDSYDTYS
-823 GYSTADYYSQ
+823 GSSTDSYYDQ

-839 SACDRLY
+839 VACDRLY
-846 YASSSGSFD
+846 VMSSSGSFD
-855 ESYGKSCGGRNYSLD
+855 ESYGRSCGGRDYSLN
-870 YGGQCESKYGR
+870 YGGACESKYGR

>member
-46 LREWLGQIDDPA
+46 LREWLSQIDDPA
-58 VKEALNAS
+58 VKEALSAS
-66 AQQAAGQVPDENAS
+66 AQQAAEQAP
-80 TAEAGSTEEASEP
+80 AEAEPVEAAEEAPAEDEPSVEAEASPTEEVPAAEQAAEAEEASELTV
-93 AAEETPA
+93 ADASV
-100 GDDPAEEAPTAET
+100 GDDPAEAAEEEAPAAEQAAEAEAEPVEAEEV
-113 PAAEAEAGPAEE
+113 PAAEAEASPTEDA
-125 ESAAEAGPAE
+125 SAE
-135 DAPAAEEA
+135 DEPTEEVPAAGDEA
-143 PTAETVSIEEASE
+143 EKASE
-156 PAAEE
+156 PAVA
-161 TPAGDDPAEEA
+161 DV
-172 PTAETPAAEAEAGP
+172 PTA
-186 AEEESAAE
+186 
-194 DAPIAETVSIE
+194 V
-205 EASELAAEETPAGE
+205 
-219 DPVEEAPTAETP
+219 
-231 AAEAEAGPVE
+231 
-241 EESAAEAG
+241 
-249 PAEDAPAAEE
+249 
-259 APTAETVSIEEASE
+259 
-273 PAAEETP
+273 
-280 TAAMGTPPPPP
+280 MGTPPPPP
-291 SAPTAAMGTPPPPP
+291 SAPTAAIGTPPPPP
-305 SAPTAAMGAPPPP
+305 SAPTAAI
-318 PSAPT
+318 
-323 AAMGT
+323 GT
-328 PPPPPF
+328 P
-334 APTAAMGAPPPP
+334 PPPP
-346 PARAGGK
+346 PARASGK

-366 AVVLAVGGG
+366 AAVLAVGGG
-375 TFAVYTY
+375 AFAVYTY

-396 TVSQAIA
+396 TVSQAIV
-403 DKDPISMF
+403 DKDIISMF

-454 NSYLEALDVSSSEMT
+454 NNYLEALDVSSSEMT

-486 WHLDVSVNQSL
+486 WHLDVSVDQSL

-508 KGSSLTDEEEEFFSD
+508 KGSSLTDDEEEFFSN
-523 LDFSDLSYDGDV
+523 LDFSDLSYDGDF
-535 ADDFRDDI
+535 AEDFSEDFNNEGI
-543 PFEIVMIKE
+543 PLEIVMIKE

-560 LMTSAQWNYRDRA
+560 LLTSAQWSY
-573 QWDDDVESPNYDAD
+573 QTQTKWDDDVESPNYDAD

-635 VYGPVMIGDDRKFS
+635 VYGPVMIGDDAKFS

-666 IGGGQAVVHPG
+666 IGGGQSVVQPG
-677 NSKITLNPDDEDEKI
+677 NSTITLNPDDDDEKI
-692 TLEFKGNTMKVKTPA
+692 TFEFEGNTMKVTTPA
-707 SEHNTASVDFTRQ
+707 SDNNTASVDFTRQ
-720 LENPDRLGVVVEKSD
+720 LEDPDRLGVVVEKSD

-759 DKFSDILED
+759 DKFSDTLED
-768 LGVDPDDS
+768 LGVDSDDS
-776 DDLADTI
+776 DELVDTI
-783 TQSVAIATPILVGID
+783 TQSVAIATPILVGVD
-798 IAEQLQDVEWRE
+798 IAEQLQDVEWRDS
-810 PYRPSYDSYDSYS
+810 YSYDSYDTYS
-823 GYSTADYYSQ
+823 GSSTDSYYDQ

-839 SACDRLY
+839 VACDRLY
-846 YASSSGSFD
+846 VMSSSGSFD
-855 ESYGKSCGGRNYSLD
+855 ESYGRSCGGRDYSLN
-870 YGGQCESKYGR
+870 YGGACESKYGR

>member
-46 LREWLGQIDDPA
+46 LREWLSQIDDPA
-58 VKEALNAS
+58 VKEALSAS
-66 AQQAAGQVPDENAS
+66 AQQAAEQAP
-80 TAEAGSTEEASEP
+80 AEAEPVEAAEEAPAEDEPSVEAEASPTEEVPAAEQAAEAEEASELTV
-93 AAEETPA
+93 ADASV
-100 GDDPAEEAPTAET
+100 GDDPAEAAEEEAPAAEQAAEAEAEPVEAEEV
-113 PAAEAEAGPAEE
+113 PAAEAEASPTEDA
-125 ESAAEAGPAE
+125 SAE
-135 DAPAAEEA
+135 DEPTEEVPAAGDEA
-143 PTAETVSIEEASE
+143 EKASE
-156 PAAEE
+156 PAVA
-161 TPAGDDPAEEA
+161 DV
-172 PTAETPAAEAEAGP
+172 PTAVMGTPP
-186 AEEESAAE
+186 PPPSA
-194 DAPIAETVSIE
+194 
-205 EASELAAEETPAGE
+205 
-219 DPVEEAPTAETP
+219 
-231 AAEAEAGPVE
+231 
-241 EESAAEAG
+241 
-249 PAEDAPAAEE
+249 
-259 APTAETVSIEEASE
+259 
-273 PAAEETP
+273 P

-305 SAPTAAMGAPPPP
+305 SAPTAAMG
-318 PSAPT
+318 
-323 AAMGT
+323 T
-328 PPPPPF
+328 P
-334 APTAAMGAPPPP
+334 PPPP
-346 PARAGGK
+346 PARASGK

-366 AVVLAVGGG
+366 AAVLAVGGG
-375 TFAVYTY
+375 AFAVYTY

-396 TVSQAIA
+396 TVSQAIV
-403 DKDPISMF
+403 DKDIISMF

-454 NSYLEALDVSSSEMT
+454 NNYLEALDVSSSEMT

-486 WHLDVSVNQSL
+486 WHLDVSVDQSL

-508 KGSSLTDEEEEFFSD
+508 KGSSLTDDEEEFFSN
-523 LDFSDLSYDGDV
+523 LDFSDLSYDGDF
-535 ADDFRDDI
+535 AEDFSEDFNNEGI
-543 PFEIVMIKE
+543 PLEIVMIKE

-560 LMTSAQWNYRDRA
+560 LLTSAQWSY
-573 QWDDDVESPNYDAD
+573 QTQTKWDDDVESPNYDAD

-635 VYGPVMIGDDRKFS
+635 VYGPVMIGDDAKFS

-666 IGGGQAVVHPG
+666 IGGGQSVVQPG
-677 NSKITLNPDDEDEKI
+677 NSTITLNPDDDDEKI
-692 TLEFKGNTMKVKTPA
+692 TFEFEGNTMKVTTPA
-707 SEHNTASVDFTRQ
+707 SDNNTASVDFTRQ
-720 LENPDRLGVVVEKSD
+720 LEDPDRLGVVVEKSD

-759 DKFSDILED
+759 DKFSDTLED
-768 LGVDPDDS
+768 LGVDSDDS
-776 DDLADTI
+776 DELADTI
-783 TQSVAIATPILVGID
+783 TQSVAIATPILVGVD
-798 IAEQLQDVEWRE
+798 IAEQLQDVEWRDS
-810 PYRPSYDSYDSYS
+810 YSYDSYDTYS
-823 GYSTADYYSQ
+823 GSSTDSYYDQ

-839 SACDRLY
+839 VACDRLY
-846 YASSSGSFD
+846 VMSSSGSFD
-855 ESYGKSCGGRNYSLD
+855 ESYGRSCGGRDYSLN
-870 YGGQCESKYGR
+870 YGGACESKYGR

>member
-46 LREWLGQIDDPA
+46 LREWLSQIDDPA
-58 VKEALNAS
+58 VKEALSAS
-66 AQQAAGQVPDENAS
+66 AQQATEQAP
-80 TAEAGSTEEASEP
+80 AEAEPVEAAEEAPAAETEEASESTVAGTSAGDEPSVEAEASP
-93 AAEETPA
+93 AEDAPVVDVVSAEEASELTVA
-100 GDDPAEEAPTAET
+100 ETSVGDDPAEAAEEEAPAEDEPSVEAEASPT
-113 PAAEAEAGPAEE
+113 EEVPAAEQAAEAEAEPVEAEEVPAAEAEASPTEDA
-125 ESAAEAGPAE
+125 SAE
-135 DAPAAEEA
+135 DEPTEEVPAAGDEA
-143 PTAETVSIEEASE
+143 EKASE
-156 PAAEE
+156 PAVA
-161 TPAGDDPAEEA
+161 DV
-172 PTAETPAAEAEAGP
+172 PTAVMGTPP
-186 AEEESAAE
+186 PPPSA
-194 DAPIAETVSIE
+194 
-205 EASELAAEETPAGE
+205 
-219 DPVEEAPTAETP
+219 
-231 AAEAEAGPVE
+231 
-241 EESAAEAG
+241 
-249 PAEDAPAAEE
+249 
-259 APTAETVSIEEASE
+259 
-273 PAAEETP
+273 P

-305 SAPTAAMGAPPPP
+305 SAPTAAMG
-318 PSAPT
+318 
-323 AAMGT
+323 T
-328 PPPPPF
+328 P
-334 APTAAMGAPPPP
+334 PPPP
-346 PARAGGK
+346 PARASGR

-366 AVVLAVGGG
+366 AAVLAVGGG
-375 TFAVYTY
+375 AFAVYTY

-403 DKDPISMF
+403 DKDIISMF

-454 NSYLEALDVSSSEMT
+454 NNYLEALDVSTSDMT
-469 YSVDQKSDDLAI
+469 YTVDQKSDDLAV

-486 WHLDVSVNQSL
+486 WHLDVRVDQSL

-508 KGSSLTDEEEEFFSD
+508 KGSSLTDDEEEFFSN
-523 LDFSDLSYDGDV
+523 LDFSDLSYDGDF
-535 ADDFRDDI
+535 AEDFSEDFNNEGI
-543 PFEIVMIKE
+543 PLEIVMIKE

-560 LMTSAQWNYRDRA
+560 LLTSAQWSY
-573 QWDDDVESPNYDAD
+573 QTQTKWDDDVESPNYDAD

-635 VYGPVMIGDDRKFS
+635 VYGPVMIGDDAKFS

-666 IGGGQAVVHPG
+666 IGGGQSVVQPG
-677 NSKITLNPDDEDEKI
+677 NSTITLNPDDDDEKI
-692 TLEFKGNTMKVKTPA
+692 TFEFEGNTMKVTTPA
-707 SEHNTASVDFTRQ
+707 SDNNTASVDFTRQ
-720 LENPDRLGVVVEKSD
+720 LEDPDRLGVVVEKSD

-759 DKFSDILED
+759 DKFSDTLED
-768 LGVDPDDS
+768 LGVDSDDS
-776 DDLADTI
+776 DELVDTI
-783 TQSVAIATPILVGID
+783 TQSVAIATPILVGVD
-798 IAEQLQDVEWRE
+798 IAEQLQDVEWRDS
-810 PYRPSYDSYDSYS
+810 YSYDSYDTYS
-823 GYSTADYYSQ
+823 GSSTDSYYDQ

-839 SACDRLY
+839 VACDRLY
-846 YASSSGSFD
+846 VMSSSGSFD
-855 ESYGKSCGGRNYSLD
+855 ESYGRSCGGRDYSLN
-870 YGGQCESKYGR
+870 YGGACESKYGR

>member
-1 MTDSSEFSPEQAS
+1 MTDSSEFSPEQAA

-46 LREWLGQIDDPA
+46 LREWLGQVDDPA
-58 VKEALNAS
+58 VKEALSAS
-66 AQQAAGQVPDENAS
+66 AQR
-80 TAEAGSTEEASEP
+80 
-93 AAEETPA
+93 AAERVPA
-100 GDDPAEEAPTAET
+100 GDEPAE
-113 PAAEAEAGPAEE
+113 
-125 ESAAEAGPAE
+125 
-135 DAPAAEEA
+135 APAAEEA
-143 PTAETVSIEEASE
+143 PA
-156 PAAEE
+156 
-161 TPAGDDPAEEA
+161 DP
-172 PTAETPAAEAEAGP
+172 
-186 AEEESAAE
+186 
-194 DAPIAETVSIE
+194 
-205 EASELAAEETPAGE
+205 
-219 DPVEEAPTAETP
+219 
-231 AAEAEAGPVE
+231 
-241 EESAAEAG
+241 
-249 PAEDAPAAEE
+249 APAAEVEDVKADGAE
-259 APTAETVSIEEASE
+259 ADSAQETPTAEAVTAENASE
-273 PAAEETP
+273 PVAAEVEDVKADGAEVDSAQEAP
-280 TAAMGTPPPPP
+280 TAAMGTPPPPPP

-305 SAPTAAMGAPPPP
+305 

-328 PPPPPF
+328 
-334 APTAAMGAPPPP
+334 PPPP

-403 DKDPISMF
+403 DKDIISMF

-454 NSYLEALDVSSSEMT
+454 NNYLEALDVSTSDMT
-469 YSVDQKSDDLAI
+469 YTVDQKSDDLAV

-486 WHLDVSVNQSL
+486 WHLDVRVDQSL

-508 KGSSLTDEEEEFFSD
+508 KGSSLTDDEEEFFSD

-543 PFEIVMIKE
+543 PLEIVMIKE
-552 DGRWYISP
+552 DGRWFISP

-573 QWDDDVESPNYDAD
+573 QWDDDVEAPNYEAD
-587 FDSVKGADS
+587 FSSVKGADS

-616 MLDDS
+616 MLEDN

-635 VYGPVMIGDDRKFS
+635 VYGPVMVGDDRKFS

-666 IGGGQAVVHPG
+666 IGGGQAVVQPG

-692 TLEFKGNTMKVKTPA
+692 TFEFKGNTMKVTTPA
-707 SEHNTASVDFTRQ
+707 SENNTASVDFTRQ
-720 LENPDRLGVVVEKSD
+720 LKDPDRLGVVVEKSD

-743 GTIVNIFSL
+743 GTIVNIFNL

-759 DKFSDILED
+759 DKFSDTLED

-783 TQSVAIATPILVGID
+783 TQSVAIATPILVGVD
-798 IAEQLQDVEWRE
+798 IAEQLQDVNWRA

-855 ESYGKSCGGRNYSLD
+855 ESYGRSCGGRNYSLD
-870 YGGQCESKYGR
+870 YGGQCESRYGR

>member
-1 MTDSSEFSPEQAS
+1 MTDSSEFSPEQAA

-46 LREWLGQIDDPA
+46 LREWLGQVDDPA
-58 VKEALNAS
+58 VKEALSAS
-66 AQQAAGQVPDENAS
+66 AQW
-80 TAEAGSTEEASEP
+80 
-93 AAEETPA
+93 AAERVPA
-100 GDDPAEEAPTAET
+100 GDES
-113 PAAEAEAGPAEE
+113 AEAL
-125 ESAAEAGPAE
+125 
-135 DAPAAEEA
+135 AAEEA
-143 PTAETVSIEEASE
+143 PTDDAPTDDA
-156 PAAEE
+156 PAAEVE
-161 TPAGDDPAEEA
+161 DVKADGAEADSTQEA
-172 PTAETPAAEAEAGP
+172 PTAEAVSAENASEPVAAEAPTTEIA
-186 AEEESAAE
+186 ADSAQ
-194 DAPIAETVSIE
+194 
-205 EASELAAEETPAGE
+205 
-219 DPVEEAPTAETP
+219 
-231 AAEAEAGPVE
+231 
-241 EESAAEAG
+241 
-249 PAEDAPAAEE
+249 
-259 APTAETVSIEEASE
+259 
-273 PAAEETP
+273 ETP

-291 SAPTAAMGTPPPPP
+291 SAPTAAMGT
-305 SAPTAAMGAPPPP
+305 
-318 PSAPT
+318 
-323 AAMGT
+323 
-328 PPPPPF
+328 
-334 APTAAMGAPPPP
+334 PPPP

-403 DKDPISMF
+403 DKDIISMF

-454 NSYLEALDVSSSEMT
+454 NNYLEALDVSTSDMT
-469 YSVDQKSDDLAI
+469 YTVDQKSDDLAV

-486 WHLDVSVNQSL
+486 WHLDVRVDQSL

-508 KGSSLTDEEEEFFSD
+508 KGSSLTDDEEEFFSD

-543 PFEIVMIKE
+543 PLEIVMIKE
-552 DGRWYISP
+552 DGRWFISP

-573 QWDDDVESPNYDAD
+573 QWDDDVEAPNYEAD
-587 FDSVKGADS
+587 FSSVKGADS

-635 VYGPVMIGDDRKFS
+635 VYGPVMVGDDRKFS

-666 IGGGQAVVHPG
+666 IGGGQAVVQPG

-692 TLEFKGNTMKVKTPA
+692 TFEFKGNTMKVTTPA
-707 SEHNTASVDFTRQ
+707 SENNTASVDFTRQ
-720 LENPDRLGVVVEKSD
+720 LKDPDRLGVVVEKSD

-743 GTIVNIFSL
+743 GTIVNIFNL

-759 DKFSDILED
+759 DKFSDTLED

-783 TQSVAIATPILVGID
+783 TQSVAIATPILVGVD

-839 SACDRLY
+839 FACDRLY

-855 ESYGKSCGGRNYSLD
+855 ESYGRSCGGRNYSLD
-870 YGGQCESKYGR
+870 YGGQCESRYGR

>member
-1 MTDSSEFSPEQAS
+1 MTDSSEFSPEQAA

-46 LREWLGQIDDPA
+46 LREWLSQIDDPA
-58 VKEALNAS
+58 VKEALSAS
-66 AQQAAGQVPDENAS
+66 AQQAAEQAP
-80 TAEAGSTEEASEP
+80 AEAEPVEAAEEEAPTEDEPSVEAEASPAEKVPAAEQAAEAEEVSESTVAETSVGDEPVEAEEVLAAEQADEAEASPAEDAPVVDVVSAEEASELTV
-93 AAEETPA
+93 ADASV
-100 GDDPAEEAPTAET
+100 GDDPAEAAEEEAPAEDEPSVEAEASPAEKVPAAEQAAEAEAEPVEAEEV
-113 PAAEAEAGPAEE
+113 PAAEAEASPTEDA
-125 ESAAEAGPAE
+125 SAE
-135 DAPAAEEA
+135 DEPTEEVPAAGDEAEKTSEPAVADVPTAVMGTPPPPPSA
-143 PTAETVSIEEASE
+143 PTAAMG
-156 PAAEE
+156 
-161 TPAGDDPAEEA
+161 TPPL
-172 PTAETPAAEAEAGP
+172 PP
-186 AEEESAAE
+186 SA
-194 DAPIAETVSIE
+194 
-205 EASELAAEETPAGE
+205 
-219 DPVEEAPTAETP
+219 
-231 AAEAEAGPVE
+231 
-241 EESAAEAG
+241 
-249 PAEDAPAAEE
+249 
-259 APTAETVSIEEASE
+259 
-273 PAAEETP
+273 P

-305 SAPTAAMGAPPPP
+305 
-318 PSAPT
+318 
-323 AAMGT
+323 
-328 PPPPPF
+328 
-334 APTAAMGAPPPP
+334 
-346 PARAGGK
+346 PARASGK

-366 AVVLAVGGG
+366 AAVLAVGGG
-375 TFAVYTY
+375 AFAVYTY

-396 TVSQAIA
+396 TVSQAIV
-403 DKDPISMF
+403 DKDIISMF

-454 NSYLEALDVSSSEMT
+454 NNYLEALDVSTSDMT
-469 YSVDQKSDDLAI
+469 YTVDQKSDDLAV

-486 WHLDVSVNQSL
+486 WHLDVRVDQSL

-508 KGSSLTDEEEEFFSD
+508 KGSSLTDDEEEFFSD

-543 PFEIVMIKE
+543 PLEIVMIKE
-552 DGRWYISP
+552 DGRWFISP

-573 QWDDDVESPNYDAD
+573 QWDDDVEAPNYEAD
-587 FDSVKGADS
+587 FSSVKGADS

-635 VYGPVMIGDDRKFS
+635 VYGPVMIGDDAKFS

-666 IGGGQAVVHPG
+666 IGGGQSVVQPG
-677 NSKITLNPDDEDEKI
+677 NSTITLNPDDDDEKI
-692 TLEFKGNTMKVKTPA
+692 TFEFEGNTMKVTTPA
-707 SEHNTASVDFTRQ
+707 SDNNTASVDFTRQ
-720 LENPDRLGVVVEKSD
+720 LEDPDRLGVVVEKGD

-759 DKFSDILED
+759 DKFSDTLED
-768 LGVDPDDS
+768 LGVDSDDS
-776 DDLADTI
+776 DELADTI
-783 TQSVAIATPILVGID
+783 TQSVAIATPILVGVD
-798 IAEQLQDVEWRE
+798 IAEQLQDVEWRDS
-810 PYRPSYDSYDSYS
+810 YSYDSYDTYPGSSTDSY
-823 GYSTADYYSQ
+823 YDQ

-839 SACDRLY
+839 VACDRLY
-846 YASSSGSFD
+846 VMSSSGSFD
-855 ESYGKSCGGRNYSLD
+855 ESYGRSCGGRDYSLN
-870 YGGQCESKYGR
+870 YGGACESKYGR

>member
-46 LREWLGQIDDPA
+46 LREWLSQIDDPA
-58 VKEALNAS
+58 VKEALSAS
-66 AQQAAGQVPDENAS
+66 AQQAAEQAP
-80 TAEAGSTEEASEP
+80 AEAEPVEAAEEEAPTEDEPSVEAEASPAEKVPAAEQAAEAEEVSESTVAETSVGDEPVEAEEVLAAEQADEAEASPAEDAPVVDVVSAEEASELTV
-93 AAEETPA
+93 ADASV
-100 GDDPAEEAPTAET
+100 GDDPAEAAEEEAPAEDEPSVEAEASPAEKVPAAEQAAEAEAEPVEAEEV
-113 PAAEAEAGPAEE
+113 PAAEAEASPTEDA
-125 ESAAEAGPAE
+125 SAE
-135 DAPAAEEA
+135 DEPTEEVPAAGDEAEKTSEPAVADVPTAVMGTPPPPPSA
-143 PTAETVSIEEASE
+143 PTAAMG
-156 PAAEE
+156 
-161 TPAGDDPAEEA
+161 TPPL
-172 PTAETPAAEAEAGP
+172 PP
-186 AEEESAAE
+186 SA
-194 DAPIAETVSIE
+194 
-205 EASELAAEETPAGE
+205 
-219 DPVEEAPTAETP
+219 
-231 AAEAEAGPVE
+231 
-241 EESAAEAG
+241 
-249 PAEDAPAAEE
+249 
-259 APTAETVSIEEASE
+259 
-273 PAAEETP
+273 P

-305 SAPTAAMGAPPPP
+305 
-318 PSAPT
+318 
-323 AAMGT
+323 
-328 PPPPPF
+328 
-334 APTAAMGAPPPP
+334 
-346 PARAGGK
+346 PARASGK

-366 AVVLAVGGG
+366 AAVLAVGGG
-375 TFAVYTY
+375 AFAVYTY

-403 DKDPISMF
+403 DKDIISMF

-508 KGSSLTDEEEEFFSD
+508 KGSSLTDDEEEFFSN
-523 LDFSDLSYDGDV
+523 LDFSDLSYDGDF
-535 ADDFRDDI
+535 AEDFSEDFNNEGI
-543 PFEIVMIKE
+543 PLEIVMIKE

-560 LMTSAQWNYRDRA
+560 LLTSAQWSY
-573 QWDDDVESPNYDAD
+573 QTQTKWDDDVESPNYDAD

-635 VYGPVMIGDDRKFS
+635 VYGPVMIGDDAKFS

-666 IGGGQAVVHPG
+666 IGGGQSVVQPG
-677 NSKITLNPDDEDEKI
+677 NSTITLNPDDDDEKI
-692 TLEFKGNTMKVKTPA
+692 TFEFEGNTMKVTTPA
-707 SEHNTASVDFTRQ
+707 SDNNTASVDFTRQ
-720 LENPDRLGVVVEKSD
+720 LEDPDRLGVVVEKGD

-759 DKFSDILED
+759 DKFSDTLED
-768 LGVDPDDS
+768 LGVDSDDS
-776 DDLADTI
+776 DELADTI
-783 TQSVAIATPILVGID
+783 TQSVAIATPILVGVD
-798 IAEQLQDVEWRE
+798 IAEQLQDVEWRDS
-810 PYRPSYDSYDSYS
+810 YSYDSYDTYPGSSTDSY
-823 GYSTADYYSQ
+823 YDQ

-839 SACDRLY
+839 VACDRLY
-846 YASSSGSFD
+846 VMSSSGSFD
-855 ESYGKSCGGRNYSLD
+855 ESYGRSCGGRDYSLN
-870 YGGQCESKYGR
+870 YGGACESKYGR

>member
-1 MTDSSEFSPEQAS
+1 MTDSSEFSPEQAA

-46 LREWLGQIDDPA
+46 LREWLSQIDDPA
-58 VKEALNAS
+58 VKEALSAS
-66 AQQAAGQVPDENAS
+66 AQQAAEQAP
-80 TAEAGSTEEASEP
+80 AEAEPVEAAEEAPAEDEPSVEAEASPTEEVPAAEQAAEAEEASELTV
-93 AAEETPA
+93 ADASV
-100 GDDPAEEAPTAET
+100 GDDPAEAAEEEALAEDEPSVEAEASPAEEVPAAEQAAEAEAEEV
-113 PAAEAEAGPAEE
+113 PAAEAEASPTEDA
-125 ESAAEAGPAE
+125 SAE
-135 DAPAAEEA
+135 DEPTEEVPAAGDEA
-143 PTAETVSIEEASE
+143 EKASE
-156 PAAEE
+156 PAVA
-161 TPAGDDPAEEA
+161 DV
-172 PTAETPAAEAEAGP
+172 PTA
-186 AEEESAAE
+186 
-194 DAPIAETVSIE
+194 V
-205 EASELAAEETPAGE
+205 
-219 DPVEEAPTAETP
+219 
-231 AAEAEAGPVE
+231 
-241 EESAAEAG
+241 
-249 PAEDAPAAEE
+249 
-259 APTAETVSIEEASE
+259 
-273 PAAEETP
+273 
-280 TAAMGTPPPPP
+280 MGTPPPPP

-305 SAPTAAMGAPPPP
+305 SAPTAAMG
-318 PSAPT
+318 
-323 AAMGT
+323 T
-328 PPPPPF
+328 P
-334 APTAAMGAPPPP
+334 PPPP
-346 PARAGGK
+346 PARASGK

-366 AVVLAVGGG
+366 AAVLAVGGG
-375 TFAVYTY
+375 AFAVYTY

-403 DKDPISMF
+403 DKDIISMF

-454 NSYLEALDVSSSEMT
+454 NNYLEALDVSTSDMT
-469 YSVDQKSDDLAI
+469 YTVDQKSDDLAV

-486 WHLDVSVNQSL
+486 WHLDVRVDQSL

-508 KGSSLTDEEEEFFSD
+508 KGSSLTDDEEEFFSD

-543 PFEIVMIKE
+543 PLEIVMIKE
-552 DGRWYISP
+552 DGRWFISP

-573 QWDDDVESPNYDAD
+573 QWDDDVEAPNYEAD
-587 FDSVKGADS
+587 FSSVKGADS

-616 MLDDS
+616 MLEDN

-635 VYGPVMIGDDRKFS
+635 VYGPVMVGDDRKFS

-666 IGGGQAVVHPG
+666 IGGGQAVVQPG

-692 TLEFKGNTMKVKTPA
+692 TFEFKGNTMKVTTPA
-707 SEHNTASVDFTRQ
+707 SENNTASVDFTRQ
-720 LENPDRLGVVVEKSD
+720 LKDPDRLGVVVEKSD

-759 DKFSDILED
+759 DKFSDTLED
-768 LGVDPDDS
+768 LGVDSDDS
-776 DDLADTI
+776 DELVDTI
-783 TQSVAIATPILVGID
+783 TQSVAIATPILVGVD
-798 IAEQLQDVEWRE
+798 IAEQLQDVEWRDS
-810 PYRPSYDSYDSYS
+810 YSYDSYDTYS
-823 GYSTADYYSQ
+823 GSSTDSYYDQ

-839 SACDRLY
+839 VACDRLY
-846 YASSSGSFD
+846 VMSSSGSFD
-855 ESYGKSCGGRNYSLD
+855 ESYGRSCGGRDYSLN
-870 YGGQCESKYGR
+870 YGGACESKYGR

>member
-1 MTDSSEFSPEQAS
+1 MTDSSEFSPEQAA

-46 LREWLGQIDDPA
+46 LREWLGQVDDPA
-58 VKEALNAS
+58 VKEALSAS
-66 AQQAAGQVPDENAS
+66 AQR
-80 TAEAGSTEEASEP
+80 
-93 AAEETPA
+93 AAERVPA
-100 GDDPAEEAPTAET
+100 GDEPAE
-113 PAAEAEAGPAEE
+113 
-125 ESAAEAGPAE
+125 
-135 DAPAAEEA
+135 APAAEEA
-143 PTAETVSIEEASE
+143 PVDDAPVAEVEDVKADDGAEADSAQETPTAEAVSAENASE
-156 PAAEE
+156 P
-161 TPAGDDPAEEA
+161 
-172 PTAETPAAEAEAGP
+172 
-186 AEEESAAE
+186 
-194 DAPIAETVSIE
+194 V
-205 EASELAAEETPAGE
+205 
-219 DPVEEAPTAETP
+219 
-231 AAEAEAGPVE
+231 
-241 EESAAEAG
+241 
-249 PAEDAPAAEE
+249 AAEE
-259 APTAETVSIEEASE
+259 APTDDA
-273 PAAEETP
+273 PAAEVEDVKADGAEADSAQETP

-305 SAPTAAMGAPPPP
+305 SA
-318 PSAPT
+318 
-323 AAMGT
+323 MGT
-328 PPPPPF
+328 PPPPPS

-346 PARAGGK
+346 PARADGK

-403 DKDPISMF
+403 DKDIISMF

-454 NSYLEALDVSSSEMT
+454 NNYLEALDVSTSDMT
-469 YSVDQKSDDLAI
+469 YTVDQKSDDLAV

-486 WHLDVSVNQSL
+486 WHLDVRVDQSL

-508 KGSSLTDEEEEFFSD
+508 KGSSLTDDEEEFFSD

-543 PFEIVMIKE
+543 PLEIVMIKE
-552 DGRWYISP
+552 DGRWFISP

-573 QWDDDVESPNYDAD
+573 QWDDDVEAPNYEAD
-587 FDSVKGADS
+587 FSSVKGADS

-616 MLDDS
+616 MLEDN

-635 VYGPVMIGDDRKFS
+635 VYGPVMVGDDRKFS

-666 IGGGQAVVHPG
+666 IGGGQAVVQPG

-692 TLEFKGNTMKVKTPA
+692 TFEFKGNTMKVTTPA
-707 SEHNTASVDFTRQ
+707 SENNTASVDFTRQ
-720 LENPDRLGVVVEKSD
+720 LKDPDRLGVVVEKSD

-743 GTIVNIFSL
+743 GTIVNIFNL

-759 DKFSDILED
+759 DKFSDTLED

-783 TQSVAIATPILVGID
+783 TQSVAIATPILVGVD
-798 IAEQLQDVEWRE
+798 IAEQLQDVNWRA

-855 ESYGKSCGGRNYSLD
+855 ESYGRSCGGRNYSLD
-870 YGGQCESKYGR
+870 YGGQCESRYGR

>member
-14 DPGTSMQDM
+14 DPGTSMQGM

-46 LREWLGQIDDPA
+46 LREWLSQIDDPA
-58 VKEALNAS
+58 VKEALSAS
-66 AQQAAGQVPDENAS
+66 AQQAAEQAP
-80 TAEAGSTEEASEP
+80 AEAEPVEAVEAEEAPAAEAEEASESTV
-93 AAEETPA
+93 AGTSV
-100 GDDPAEEAPTAET
+100 GDDPAEAEEV
-113 PAAEAEAGPAEE
+113 PAAEQADEAEASPAEG
-125 ESAAEAGPAE
+125 APAE
-135 DAPAAEEA
+135 DEPSVEAEASPTEDAPTEEVPAAGDEA
-143 PTAETVSIEEASE
+143 EKASE
-156 PAAEE
+156 PAVA
-161 TPAGDDPAEEA
+161 DV
-172 PTAETPAAEAEAGP
+172 PTA
-186 AEEESAAE
+186 
-194 DAPIAETVSIE
+194 V
-205 EASELAAEETPAGE
+205 
-219 DPVEEAPTAETP
+219 
-231 AAEAEAGPVE
+231 
-241 EESAAEAG
+241 
-249 PAEDAPAAEE
+249 
-259 APTAETVSIEEASE
+259 
-273 PAAEETP
+273 
-280 TAAMGTPPPPP
+280 MGTPPPPP
-291 SAPTAAMGTPPPPP
+291 
-305 SAPTAAMGAPPPP
+305 
-318 PSAPT
+318 
-323 AAMGT
+323 
-328 PPPPPF
+328 
-334 APTAAMGAPPPP
+334 
-346 PARAGGK
+346 PARASGK

-366 AVVLAVGGG
+366 AAVLAVGGG
-375 TFAVYTY
+375 AFAVYTY

-396 TVSQAIA
+396 TVSQAIV
-403 DKDPISMF
+403 DKDIISMF

-454 NSYLEALDVSSSEMT
+454 NNYLEALDVSSSEMT

-486 WHLDVSVNQSL
+486 WHLDVSVDQSL

-508 KGSSLTDEEEEFFSD
+508 KGSSLTDDEEEFFSN
-523 LDFSDLSYDGDV
+523 LDFSDLSYDGDF
-535 ADDFRDDI
+535 AEDFSEDFNNEGI
-543 PFEIVMIKE
+543 PLEIVMIKE

-560 LMTSAQWNYRDRA
+560 LLTSAQWSY
-573 QWDDDVESPNYDAD
+573 QTQTKWDDDVESPNYDAD

-616 MLDDS
+616 MLEDN

-635 VYGPVMIGDDRKFS
+635 VYGPVMVGDDRKFS

-666 IGGGQAVVHPG
+666 IGGGQAVVQPG

-692 TLEFKGNTMKVKTPA
+692 TFEFKGNTMKVTTPA
-707 SEHNTASVDFTRQ
+707 SENNTASVDFTRQ
-720 LENPDRLGVVVEKSD
+720 LKDPDRLGVVVEKSD

-743 GTIVNIFSL
+743 GTIVNIFNL

-759 DKFSDILED
+759 DKFSDTLED

-783 TQSVAIATPILVGID
+783 TQSVAIATPILVGVD
-798 IAEQLQDVEWRE
+798 IAEQLQDVNWRA

-855 ESYGKSCGGRNYSLD
+855 ESYGRSCGGRNYSLD
-870 YGGQCESKYGR
+870 YGGQCESRYGR

>member
-1 MTDSSEFSPEQAS
+1 MTDSSEFSPEQAA

-46 LREWLGQIDDPA
+46 LREWLGQVDDPA
-58 VKEALNAS
+58 VKEALSAS
-66 AQQAAGQVPDENAS
+66 AQR
-80 TAEAGSTEEASEP
+80 
-93 AAEETPA
+93 AAERVPA
-100 GDDPAEEAPTAET
+100 GDEPAE
-113 PAAEAEAGPAEE
+113 
-125 ESAAEAGPAE
+125 
-135 DAPAAEEA
+135 APAAEEA
-143 PTAETVSIEEASE
+143 PADDAPVAEVEDVKADDGAEADSAQETPTAEAVTAENASE
-156 PAAEE
+156 PVA
-161 TPAGDDPAEEA
+161 AEEA
-172 PTAETPAAEAEAGP
+172 PA
-186 AEEESAAE
+186 
-194 DAPIAETVSIE
+194 D
-205 EASELAAEETPAGE
+205 
-219 DPVEEAPTAETP
+219 
-231 AAEAEAGPVE
+231 
-241 EESAAEAG
+241 
-249 PAEDAPAAEE
+249 DAPAAEVEDVKADGAE
-259 APTAETVSIEEASE
+259 ADSAQEA
-273 PAAEETP
+273 P
-280 TAAMGTPPPPP
+280 TAAMGTPPPPPP

-305 SAPTAAMGAPPPP
+305 

-328 PPPPPF
+328 PPPPP
-334 APTAAMGAPPPP
+334 AP
-346 PARAGGK
+346 AGGK

-403 DKDPISMF
+403 DKDIISMF

-454 NSYLEALDVSSSEMT
+454 NNYLEALDVSTSDMT
-469 YSVDQKSDDLAI
+469 YTVDQKSDDLAV

-486 WHLDVSVNQSL
+486 WHLDVRVDQSL

-508 KGSSLTDEEEEFFSD
+508 KGSSLTDDEEEFFSD

-543 PFEIVMIKE
+543 PLEIVMIKE
-552 DGRWYISP
+552 DGRWFISP

-573 QWDDDVESPNYDAD
+573 QWDDDVEAPNYEAD
-587 FDSVKGADS
+587 FSSVKGADS

-616 MLDDS
+616 MLEDN

-635 VYGPVMIGDDRKFS
+635 VYGPVMVGDDRKFS

-666 IGGGQAVVHPG
+666 IGGGQAVVQPG

-692 TLEFKGNTMKVKTPA
+692 TFEFKGNTMKVTTPA
-707 SEHNTASVDFTRQ
+707 SENNTASVDFTRQ
-720 LENPDRLGVVVEKSD
+720 LKDPDRLGVVVEKSD

-743 GTIVNIFSL
+743 GTIVNIFNL

-759 DKFSDILED
+759 DKFSDTLED

-783 TQSVAIATPILVGID
+783 TQSVAIATPILVGVD
-798 IAEQLQDVEWRE
+798 IAEQLQDVNWRA

-855 ESYGKSCGGRNYSLD
+855 ESYGRSCGGRNYSLD
-870 YGGQCESKYGR
+870 YGGQCESRYGR

>member
-1 MTDSSEFSPEQAS
+1 MTDSSEFSPEQAA

-46 LREWLGQIDDPA
+46 LREWLGQVDDPA
-58 VKEALNAS
+58 VKEALSAS
-66 AQQAAGQVPDENAS
+66 AQR
-80 TAEAGSTEEASEP
+80 
-93 AAEETPA
+93 AAERVPA
-100 GDDPAEEAPTAET
+100 GD
-113 PAAEAEAGPAEE
+113 
-125 ESAAEAGPAE
+125 ESAE
-135 DAPAAEEA
+135 APAAEEA
-143 PTAETVSIEEASE
+143 PTDDA
-156 PAAEE
+156 PAAEVE
-161 TPAGDDPAEEA
+161 DVKADGAEADSAQEA
-172 PTAETPAAEAEAGP
+172 PTAEAVSAENASEPVAAEA
-186 AEEESAAE
+186 ST
-194 DAPIAETVSIE
+194 D
-205 EASELAAEETPAGE
+205 
-219 DPVEEAPTAETP
+219 
-231 AAEAEAGPVE
+231 
-241 EESAAEAG
+241 
-249 PAEDAPAAEE
+249 DAPAAEVEDVKANGAE
-259 APTAETVSIEEASE
+259 ADSAQ
-273 PAAEETP
+273 ETP

-291 SAPTAAMGTPPPPP
+291 S
-305 SAPTAAMGAPPPP
+305 
-318 PSAPT
+318 
-323 AAMGT
+323 
-328 PPPPPF
+328 

-396 TVSQAIA
+396 TVSQAIV
-403 DKDPISMF
+403 DKDIISMF

-454 NSYLEALDVSSSEMT
+454 NNYLEALDVSTSDMT
-469 YSVDQKSDDLAI
+469 YTVDQKSDDLAV

-486 WHLDVSVNQSL
+486 WHLDVRVDQSL

-508 KGSSLTDEEEEFFSD
+508 KGSSLTDDEEEFFSD

-543 PFEIVMIKE
+543 PLEIVMIKE
-552 DGRWYISP
+552 DGRWFISP

-573 QWDDDVESPNYDAD
+573 QWDDDVEAPNYEAD
-587 FDSVKGADS
+587 FSSVKGADS

-616 MLDDS
+616 MLEDN

-635 VYGPVMIGDDRKFS
+635 VYGPVMVGDDRKFS

-666 IGGGQAVVHPG
+666 IGGGQAVVQPG
-677 NSKITLNPDDEDEKI
+677 NSKITLNLDDEDEKI
-692 TLEFKGNTMKVKTPA
+692 TFEFKGNTMKVTTPA
-707 SEHNTASVDFTRQ
+707 SENNTASVDFTRQ
-720 LENPDRLGVVVEKSD
+720 LKDPDRLGVVVEKSD

-743 GTIVNIFSL
+743 GTIVNIFNL

-759 DKFSDILED
+759 DKFSDTLED

-783 TQSVAIATPILVGID
+783 TQSVAIATPILVGVD
-798 IAEQLQDVEWRE
+798 IAEQLQDVNWRA

-855 ESYGKSCGGRNYSLD
+855 ESYGRSCGGRNYSLD
-870 YGGQCESKYGR
+870 YGGQCESRYGR

>member
-1 MTDSSEFSPEQAS
+1 MTDSSEFSPEQAA

-46 LREWLGQIDDPA
+46 LREWLGQVDDPA
-58 VKEALNAS
+58 VKEALSAS
-66 AQQAAGQVPDENAS
+66 AQR
-80 TAEAGSTEEASEP
+80 
-93 AAEETPA
+93 AAERVPA
-100 GDDPAEEAPTAET
+100 GDEPAE
-113 PAAEAEAGPAEE
+113 
-125 ESAAEAGPAE
+125 
-135 DAPAAEEA
+135 APAAEEA
-143 PTAETVSIEEASE
+143 PADDA
-156 PAAEE
+156 PAAEVE
-161 TPAGDDPAEEA
+161 DVKADGAEADSTQEA
-172 PTAETPAAEAEAGP
+172 PTAEAVSIEDASEPVAAEAPTTEIA
-186 AEEESAAE
+186 ADSAQ
-194 DAPIAETVSIE
+194 
-205 EASELAAEETPAGE
+205 
-219 DPVEEAPTAETP
+219 
-231 AAEAEAGPVE
+231 
-241 EESAAEAG
+241 
-249 PAEDAPAAEE
+249 
-259 APTAETVSIEEASE
+259 
-273 PAAEETP
+273 ETP
-280 TAAMGTPPPPP
+280 TAAMGTPPPPPP

-305 SAPTAAMGAPPPP
+305 AP
-318 PSAPT
+318 
-323 AAMGT
+323 
-328 PPPPPF
+328 
-334 APTAAMGAPPPP
+334 
-346 PARAGGK
+346 AGGK

-403 DKDPISMF
+403 DKDIISMF

-454 NSYLEALDVSSSEMT
+454 NNYLEALDVSTSDMT
-469 YSVDQKSDDLAI
+469 YTVDQKSDDLAV

-486 WHLDVSVNQSL
+486 WHLDVRVDQSL

-508 KGSSLTDEEEEFFSD
+508 KGSSLTDDEEEFFSD

-543 PFEIVMIKE
+543 PLEIVMIKE
-552 DGRWYISP
+552 DGRWFISP

-573 QWDDDVESPNYDAD
+573 QWDDDVEAPNYEAD
-587 FDSVKGADS
+587 FSSVKGADS

-616 MLDDS
+616 MLEDN

-635 VYGPVMIGDDRKFS
+635 VYGPVMVGDDRKFS

-666 IGGGQAVVHPG
+666 IGGGQAVVQPG

-692 TLEFKGNTMKVKTPA
+692 TFEFKGNTMKVTTPA
-707 SEHNTASVDFTRQ
+707 SENNTASVDFTRQ
-720 LENPDRLGVVVEKSD
+720 LKDPDRLGVVVEKSD

-743 GTIVNIFSL
+743 GTIVNIFNL

-759 DKFSDILED
+759 DKFSDTLED

-783 TQSVAIATPILVGID
+783 TQSVAIATPILVGVD
-798 IAEQLQDVEWRE
+798 IAEQLQDVNWRA

-870 YGGQCESKYGR
+870 YGGQCESRYGR

>member
-46 LREWLGQIDDPA
+46 LREWLSQIDDPA
-58 VKEALNAS
+58 VKEALSAS
-66 AQQAAGQVPDENAS
+66 AQQATEQAP
-80 TAEAGSTEEASEP
+80 AEAEPVETVEAEEAPAAEAEEASESTVAGTSAGDEPAEAEEVP
-93 AAEETPA
+93 AAEQADEA
-100 GDDPAEEAPTAET
+100 EASPAEGAPAEDEPSVEAEASPTEEVPAAEQAAEAEAEPVEAEEV
-113 PAAEAEAGPAEE
+113 PAAEAEASPTEDA
-125 ESAAEAGPAE
+125 SAE
-135 DAPAAEEA
+135 DEPTEEVPAAGDEA
-143 PTAETVSIEEASE
+143 EKASE
-156 PAAEE
+156 PAVA
-161 TPAGDDPAEEA
+161 DV
-172 PTAETPAAEAEAGP
+172 PTA
-186 AEEESAAE
+186 
-194 DAPIAETVSIE
+194 V
-205 EASELAAEETPAGE
+205 
-219 DPVEEAPTAETP
+219 
-231 AAEAEAGPVE
+231 
-241 EESAAEAG
+241 
-249 PAEDAPAAEE
+249 
-259 APTAETVSIEEASE
+259 
-273 PAAEETP
+273 
-280 TAAMGTPPPPP
+280 MGTPPPPP

-305 SAPTAAMGAPPPP
+305 SAPTAAMG
-318 PSAPT
+318 
-323 AAMGT
+323 T
-328 PPPPPF
+328 P
-334 APTAAMGAPPPP
+334 PPPP
-346 PARAGGK
+346 PARASGK

-366 AVVLAVGGG
+366 AAVLAVGGG
-375 TFAVYTY
+375 AFAVYTY

-396 TVSQAIA
+396 TVSQAIV
-403 DKDPISMF
+403 DKDIISMF

-454 NSYLEALDVSSSEMT
+454 NNYLEALDVSSSEMT

-486 WHLDVSVNQSL
+486 WHLDVSVDQSL

-508 KGSSLTDEEEEFFSD
+508 KGSSLTDEEEEFFSN
-523 LDFSDLSYDGDV
+523 LDFSDLSYDGDF
-535 ADDFRDDI
+535 AEDFNEDFNNEGI
-543 PFEIVMIKE
+543 PLEIVMIKE

-560 LMTSAQWNYRDRA
+560 LLTSAQWSY
-573 QWDDDVESPNYDAD
+573 QTQTKWDDDVESPNYDAD

-635 VYGPVMIGDDRKFS
+635 VYGPVMIGDDAKFS

-666 IGGGQAVVHPG
+666 IGGGQSVVQPG
-677 NSKITLNPDDEDEKI
+677 NSTITLNPDDDDEKI
-692 TLEFKGNTMKVKTPA
+692 TFEFEGNTMKVTTPA
-707 SEHNTASVDFTRQ
+707 SDNNTASVDFTRQ
-720 LENPDRLGVVVEKSD
+720 LEDPDRLGVVVEKSD

-759 DKFSDILED
+759 DKFSDTLED
-768 LGVDPDDS
+768 LGVDSDDS
-776 DDLADTI
+776 DELADTI
-783 TQSVAIATPILVGID
+783 TQSVAIATPILVGVD
-798 IAEQLQDVEWRE
+798 IAEQLQDVEWRDS
-810 PYRPSYDSYDSYS
+810 YSYDSYDTYS
-823 GYSTADYYSQ
+823 GSSTDSYYDQ

-839 SACDRLY
+839 VACDRLY
-846 YASSSGSFD
+846 VMSSSGSFD
-855 ESYGKSCGGRNYSLD
+855 ESYGRSCGGRDYSLN
-870 YGGQCESKYGR
+870 YGGACESKYGR